1 MKRRLLASLLTLVM
15 MLNLLP
21 TVAWA
26 RNDEGID
33 ADSVEMYSS
42 DDVVTS
48 GPITLWTGKE
58 GQITVPEENEVRS
71 SNADIVSVEQDG
83 TAVTLTGGSKEG
95 RAEATAG
102 ESTWVVYNY
111 ASEAEYN
118 YLYSLFHEKR
128 ISVMGDSIST
138 IKDKIPSGNALYY
151 DNTTGKEM
159 TFERNYWGDIITRF
173 GAAEGIDEAWS
184 GSTIGSKAAS
194 MASKDRINKLD
205 DNGTPDVIL
214 YYGGSN
220 PDSSVG
226 TFDPDADYAKTVDWA
241 QSYSDTA
248 SAYAASLQR
257 MKATYPGAEIIAIIP
272 YYEQNNI
279 PKQAEVIEQIAKHYD
294 ITTIDLRELRKQEGI
309 SPNNALHPNMDGH
322 SQIAAYI
329 CQQLYE
335 QQAVTPNEKTVTYNA
350 NGGSFKN
357 GSDPIKQSVTAELPK
372 ATRAGYAFV
381 GWFDQAAGGN
391 KIASALDTAIPSD
404 KQDSFSGTTLYAHW
418 THTFTWNFNS
428 DMNAVDADGN
438 VIITVSDKH
447 GSTTLNDD
455 NTVKFNDYQGKL
467 STPFT
472 LDPTQN
478 WRVEWK
484 EKNQAK
490 ENMLFSSTATRE
502 KGMTYIFLYEPS
514 IYMGTYDVTNNKTDY
529 INFGGPAYQKEPTSN
544 EYSVVKLENNYDKAT
559 ETSLVTLSVDGEQVF
574 AKLNTQG
581 RYGSHGSSLTASD
594 YEQYALEKLNFT
606 FNYLGGCNLNTGAGE
621 GKENWLLRNT
631 FEYIKVTLGDDHTHT
646 YGMTYS
652 SDSTGHWKT
661 CTECGANGEFSKHTG
676 GTATCTAK
684 AVCETC
690 DQPYGELGAHKLT
703 KTDAKA
709 ASCTEAGNEAYWT
722 CSGCGKY
729 FSDEKGENAIADLA
743 AWKTGD
749 GKINATGHNY
759 GDITY
764 TWSDGN
770 TSCTAKKVCSVC
782 KDEVTETVGTTSSAK
797 TPATCTTKG
806 TKTYTATFSAPNGF
820 VTQTKDVDIAATGHD
835 WSNKDGIC
843 AVCHT
848 KCDRV
853 HKPGTT
859 CSVCHKYTSYPYVP
873 GAPTYPASAPAV
885 PNGTVT
891 VSPANASKGANVTV
905 TVKPNEGYVLETLTV
920 TDKNGDE
927 LKLTDKGNG
936 KYTFTM
942 PGSKVEVKATFME
955 DNSVFNFFYDV
966 PNDAFFYEAVKW
978 AVKSG
983 VTNGLTDTM
992 FGPYESCTRTQIVT
1006 FLWRATGSPE
1016 PKTASS
1022 FTDVPASAYYAK
1034 AVAWAIEN
1042 GITNGMTETTF
1053 APNATCTRGQSVTF
1067 LYRALK
1073 GTASGSTNFTDV
1085 KSDAFY
1091 TDAIN
1096 WAVAN
1101 NVTNGTSNT
1110 TFSPNADCT
1119 RAEIVT
1125 FLYRAYQGK

>member
-15 MLNLLP
+15 MLSLLP

-48 GPITLWTGKE
+48 GPMTIWTDKIV
-58 GQITVPEENEVRS
+58 QITVPEGDTVRS
-71 SNADIVSVEQDG
+71 SNEAIVSVTQDG
-83 TAVTLTGGSKEG
+83 TLTGGSKEG
-95 RAEATAG
+95 RAEVTAG

-118 YLYSLFHEKR
+118 YLYSLFHGKT

-159 TFERNYWGDIITRF
+159 TFERNYWGAIITRF

-226 TFDPDADYAKTVDWA
+226 TFDPDADYAKAVDWA

-257 MKATYPGAEIIAIIP
+257 MKEIYPDAEIIAIIP

-294 ITTIDLRELRKQEGI
+294 ITTIDLRELRNQEGI

-335 QQAVTPNEKTVTYNA
+335 QRAVTPDEKTVTYDA

-391 KIASALDTAIPSD
+391 KIASALDTAIPSGM
-404 KQDSFSGTTLYAHW
+404 QDNLNGTTLYAHW

-428 DMNAVDADGN
+428 DMNAVDEDGN
-438 VIITVSDKH
+438 VIITVSAEH

-606 FNYLGGCNLNTGAGE
+606 FNYLGGNRDGGDTPAWKLS
-621 GKENWLLRNT
+621 NT
-631 FEYIKVTLGDDHTHT
+631 FDYIKVTLGDDHTHT
-646 YGMTYS
+646 YGTTYS

-709 ASCTEAGNEAYWT
+709 ATCTEAGNEAYWT

-729 FSDEKGENAIADLA
+729 FSDENGINEIEKDSWVL
-743 AWKTGD
+743 KTL
-749 GKINATGHNY
+749 GH
-759 GDITY
+759 DMTK
-764 TWSDGN
+764 TD
-770 TSCTAKKVCSVC
+770 AK
-782 KDEVTETVGTTSSAK
+782 A
-797 TPATCTTKG
+797 ATCTEDGNNEYYTCSRCGGVFKDEAG
-806 TKTYTATFSAPNGF
+806 TQATTVEAEML
-820 VTQTKDVDIAATGHD
+820 KKLGHD

-873 GAPTYPASAPAV
+873 GAPTYPATAPAA

-891 VSPANASKGANVTV
+891 ISPANASKGANVTV
-905 TVKPNEGYVLETLTV
+905 TVKPNDGYVLETLTV

-983 VTNGLTDTM
+983 VTNGLSDTM
-992 FGPYESCTRTQIVT
+992 FGPYESCTRAQIVT
-1006 FLWRATGSPE
+1006 FLWRAAGSPE
-1016 PKTASS
+1016 PKATTSAM
-1022 FTDVPASAYYAK
+1022 TDLNPNAYYYK
-1034 AVAWAIEN
+1034 AVLWAIEN
-1042 GITNGMTETTF
+1042 GITDGMTETTF
-1053 APNATCTRGQSVTF
+1053 APDATCTRGQSVTF
-1067 LYRALK
+1067 LYRALGK
-1073 GTASGSTNFTDV
+1073 KVESSASFTDV

-1091 TDAIN
+1091 ADAIN

>member
-15 MLNLLP
+15 MLSLLP

-33 ADSVEMYSS
+33 ADSVEN
-42 DDVVTS
+42 DVVTS
-48 GPITLWTGKE
+48 GPITIWTGKIV
-58 GQITVPEENEVRS
+58 QITVPEGDAVSS
-71 SNADIVSVEQDG
+71 SNTDIVSVEKNG

-95 RAEATAG
+95 RAEVTAG

-111 ASEAEYN
+111 ASEAEHN
-118 YLYSLFHEKR
+118 YLYSLFHGKT

-220 PDSSVG
+220 PDGSVG

-257 MKATYPGAEIIAIIP
+257 MKVTYPGAEIIAIIP

-294 ITTIDLRELRKQEGI
+294 ITTIDLRELRNQEDI
-309 SPNNALHPNMDGH
+309 SPKNALHPNMDGH

-335 QQAVTPNEKTVTYNA
+335 QQAVTPNEKTVTYDA

-357 GSDPIKQSVTAELPK
+357 GSDPIKQSVTAKLPK

-381 GWFDQAAGGN
+381 GWFDRAAGGN
-391 KIASALDTAIPSD
+391 KIASALDTVIPSGM
-404 KQDSFSGTTLYAHW
+404 QDDLNGTTLYAHW

-478 WRVEWK
+478 WCVEWK

-606 FNYLGGCNLNTGAGE
+606 FNYLGGCNLNTGAGV

-646 YGMTYS
+646 YGTTYS

-709 ASCTEAGNEAYWT
+709 ATCTEAGNEAYWT

-729 FSDEKGENAIADLA
+729 FSNENGTNEIEKDSWVL
-743 AWKTGD
+743 KTL
-749 GKINATGHNY
+749 GH
-759 GDITY
+759 DMTK
-764 TWSDGN
+764 TD
-770 TSCTAKKVCSVC
+770 AK
-782 KDEVTETVGTTSSAK
+782 E
-797 TPATCTTKG
+797 ATCTEDGNNEYYTCSRCGGVFKDEAG
-806 TKTYTATFSAPNGF
+806 TQATTVEAE
-820 VTQTKDVDIAATGHD
+820 TLKKLGHD
-835 WSNKDGIC
+835 WSNKNGIC
-843 AVCHT
+843 ARCDA
-848 KCDRV
+848 KCTET
-853 HKPGTT
+853 HKPGMT

-873 GAPTYPASAPAV
+873 GAPTYPATAPAV
-885 PNGTVT
+885 PNGTVA

-905 TVKPNEGYVLETLTV
+905 TVKPNEGYELGSLAVK
-920 TDKNGDE
+920 DASGD
-927 LKLTDKGNG
+927 LLPLADLGNG
-936 KYTFTM
+936 KYSFVM
-942 PGSKVEVKATFME
+942 PDGKVSVEAEFVKTAATSFA
-955 DNSVFNFFYDV
+955 DV
-966 PNDAFFYEAVKW
+966 PANAYFADAVKW
-978 AVKSG
+978 AVDKD

-1006 FLWRATGSPE
+1006 FLWRAAGSPE
-1016 PKTASS
+1016 PRTASS

>member
-15 MLNLLP
+15 VLSLLP

-95 RAEATAG
+95 RAEVTAG

-118 YLYSLFHEKR
+118 YLYSLFHEKT

-257 MKATYPGAEIIAIIP
+257 MKVTYPGAEIIAIIP

-279 PKQAEVIEQIAKHYD
+279 PKQAEVIELIAKHYD
-294 ITTIDLRELRKQEGI
+294 ITTIDLRELRKQEDI
-309 SPNNALHPNMDGH
+309 SPKNELHPNMDGH

-381 GWFDQAAGGN
+381 GWFDRAAGGN
-391 KIASALDTAIPSD
+391 KIASALDTAIPSGM
-404 KQDSFSGTTLYAHW
+404 QDDLNGTTLYAHW

-428 DMNAVDADGN
+428 DMNAIDADGN

-514 IYMGTYDVTNNKTDY
+514 IYMGTYNDTTGGTKY
-529 INFGGPAYQKEPTSN
+529 INFGGPAYQKDPTSN

-606 FNYLGGCNLNTGAGE
+606 FNYLGGCNLNTGAGV

-646 YGMTYS
+646 YGTTYS

-709 ASCTEAGNEAYWT
+709 ATCTEAGNEAYWT

-729 FSDEKGENAIADLA
+729 FSDENGTNEIEKDSWVL
-743 AWKTGD
+743 KTL
-749 GKINATGHNY
+749 GH
-759 GDITY
+759 DMTK
-764 TWSDGN
+764 TD
-770 TSCTAKKVCSVC
+770 AK
-782 KDEVTETVGTTSSAK
+782 A
-797 TPATCTTKG
+797 ATCTEDGNNEYYTCSRCGGVFKDEAG
-806 TKTYTATFSAPNGF
+806 TQATTVEAE
-820 VTQTKDVDIAATGHD
+820 TLKKLGHD

-873 GAPTYPASAPAV
+873 GAPTYPATAPAA
-885 PNGTVT
+885 PNGTVA

-905 TVKPNEGYVLETLTV
+905 TVKPNEGYELGSLAVK
-920 TDKNGDE
+920 DASGD
-927 LKLTDKGNG
+927 LLPLADLGNG
-936 KYTFTM
+936 KFGFVM
-942 PGSKVEVKATFME
+942 PASKVSVEAEFVKTAATSFA
-955 DNSVFNFFYDV
+955 DV
-966 PNDAFFYEAVKW
+966 PANAYFADAVKW
-978 AVKSG
+978 AVDKG
-983 VTNGLTDTM
+983 ITNGLSDTM
-992 FGPYESCTRTQIVT
+992 FGPYESCTRAQIVT
-1006 FLWRATGSPE
+1006 FLWRAAGSPE
-1016 PKTASS
+1016 PKTMSS
-1022 FTDVPASAYYAK
+1022 FTDVPASTYYAK

-1042 GITNGMTETTF
+1042 GIMNGMTETTF

-1067 LYRALK
+1067 LHRALK
-1073 GTASGSTNFTDV
+1073 GTASGSANFTDV
-1085 KSDAFY
+1085 KSDTFY
-1091 TDAIN
+1091 ADAIN

>member
-1 MKRRLLASLLTLVM
+1 
-15 MLNLLP
+15 MLSLLP

-71 SNADIVSVEQDG
+71 SNADIVSVEKNG

-95 RAEATAG
+95 RAEVTAG

-118 YLYSLFHEKR
+118 YLYSLFHGKT

-159 TFERNYWGDIITRF
+159 TFERNYWGDVITRF

-257 MKATYPGAEIIAIIP
+257 MKVTYPGAEIIAIIP

-294 ITTIDLRELRKQEGI
+294 ITTIDLRELRNQEDI
-309 SPNNALHPNMDGH
+309 SPKNALHPNMDGH

-335 QQAVTPNEKTVTYNA
+335 QQAVTPNEKTVTYDA

-357 GSDPIKQSVTAELPK
+357 GSDPIKQSVTAKLPK

-391 KIASALDTAIPSD
+391 KVASALDTAIPSGM
-404 KQDSFSGTTLYAHW
+404 QDNLNGTTLYAHW
-418 THTFTWNFNS
+418 TRSFTWDFDNNL
-428 DMNAVDADGN
+428 DAVDADGN
-438 VIITVSDKH
+438 VIITVSAEH

-514 IYMGTYDVTNNKTDY
+514 IYMGTYNDTTGGTKY
-529 INFGGPAYQKEPTSN
+529 INFGGPAYQKDPTSN

-606 FNYLGGCNLNTGAGE
+606 FNYLGGCNLNTGAGV

-646 YGMTYS
+646 YGTTYS

-709 ASCTEAGNEAYWT
+709 ATCTEVGNEAYWT

-729 FSDEKGENAIADLA
+729 FSDENGTNEIEKDSWVL
-743 AWKTGD
+743 KTL
-749 GKINATGHNY
+749 GH
-759 GDITY
+759 DRTK
-764 TWSDGN
+764 TD
-770 TSCTAKKVCSVC
+770 AK
-782 KDEVTETVGTTSSAK
+782 E
-797 TPATCTTKG
+797 ATCTEDGNNEYYTCSRCGGVFKDEAG
-806 TKTYTATFSAPNGF
+806 TQATTVEAE
-820 VTQTKDVDIAATGHD
+820 TLKKLGHD
-835 WSNKDGIC
+835 WSNKNGIC
-843 AVCHT
+843 ARCYA
-848 KCDRV
+848 KCTET

-891 VSPANASKGANVTV
+891 VSPADASKGANVTV
-905 TVKPNEGYVLETLTV
+905 TVKPNEGYELGSLAVK
-920 TDKNGDE
+920 DASGD
-927 LKLTDKGNG
+927 LLPLADLGNG
-936 KYTFTM
+936 KYSFVM
-942 PGSKVEVKATFME
+942 PDGKVSVEAEFVKTAATSFA
-955 DNSVFNFFYDV
+955 DV
-966 PNDAFFYEAVKW
+966 PANAYFADAVKW
-978 AVKSG
+978 AVDK
-983 VTNGLTDTM
+983 
-992 FGPYESCTRTQIVT
+992 
-1006 FLWRATGSPE
+1006 
-1016 PKTASS
+1016 
-1022 FTDVPASAYYAK
+1022 
-1034 AVAWAIEN
+1034 

-1053 APNATCTRGQSVTF
+1053 ALNATCTRGQSVTF
-1067 LYRALK
+1067 LHRALK
-1073 GTASGSTNFTDV
+1073 GTASGSANFTDV

-1091 TDAIN
+1091 ADAIN

>member
-48 GPITLWTGKE
+48 GPITIWTDKIVK
-58 GQITVPEENEVRS
+58 ITVPEGDAVRS
-71 SNADIVSVEQDG
+71 SNEAIVSVTQDG
-83 TAVTLTGGSKEG
+83 TLTGGRKEG
-95 RAEATAG
+95 RAEVTAG

-118 YLYSLFHEKR
+118 YLYSLFHGKT

-159 TFERNYWGDIITRF
+159 TFERNYWGDVITRF

-257 MKATYPGAEIIAIIP
+257 MKVTYPGAEIIAIIP

-294 ITTIDLRELRKQEGI
+294 ITTIDLRELRKQEDI
-309 SPNNALHPNMDGH
+309 SPKNELHPNMDGH

-381 GWFDQAAGGN
+381 GWFDRAAGGN
-391 KIASALDTAIPSD
+391 KIASALDTAIPSGM
-404 KQDSFSGTTLYAHW
+404 QDNLNGTTLYAHW

-438 VIITVSDKH
+438 VIITVSAEH

-606 FNYLGGCNLNTGAGE
+606 FNYLGGCNLNTGAGV

-646 YGMTYS
+646 YGTTYS

-709 ASCTEAGNEAYWT
+709 ATCTEAGNEAYWT

-729 FSDEKGENAIADLA
+729 FSDENGINEIEKDSWVL
-743 AWKTGD
+743 KTL
-749 GKINATGHNY
+749 GH
-759 GDITY
+759 DMTK
-764 TWSDGN
+764 TD
-770 TSCTAKKVCSVC
+770 AK
-782 KDEVTETVGTTSSAK
+782 A
-797 TPATCTTKG
+797 ATCTEDGNNEYYTCSRCGGVFKDEAG
-806 TKTYTATFSAPNGF
+806 TQATTVEAE
-820 VTQTKDVDIAATGHD
+820 TLKKLGHD
-835 WSNKDGIC
+835 WSNKNGIC
-843 AVCHT
+843 ARCDA
-848 KCDRV
+848 KCTET

-873 GAPTYPASAPAV
+873 GAPTYPATAPAV

-905 TVKPNEGYVLETLTV
+905 TVKPNEGYELGSLAVK
-920 TDKNGDE
+920 DASGD
-927 LKLTDKGNG
+927 LLPLADLGNG
-936 KYTFTM
+936 KYSFVM
-942 PGSKVEVKATFME
+942 PDGKVSVEAEFVKTAATSFA
-955 DNSVFNFFYDV
+955 DV
-966 PNDAFFYEAVKW
+966 PANAYFADAVKW
-978 AVKSG
+978 AVDKG
-983 VTNGLTDTM
+983 VTNGLSDTM
-992 FGPYESCTRTQIVT
+992 FGPYESCTRAQIVT
-1006 FLWRATGSPE
+1006 FLWRAAGSPE
-1016 PKTASS
+1016 PKTMSS
-1022 FTDVPASAYYAK
+1022 FTDVPASTYYAK

-1053 APNATCTRGQSVTF
+1053 APDATCTRGQIVTF

-1085 KSDAFY
+1085 KSDTFY
-1091 TDAIN
+1091 ADAIN

-1110 TFSPNADCT
+1110 MFSPNADCT

>member
-1 MKRRLLASLLTLVM
+1 MKRRLLASLLTLVI

-48 GPITLWTGKE
+48 GPITIWTGKIVK
-58 GQITVPEENEVRS
+58 ITVPEGDAVRS
-71 SNADIVSVEQDG
+71 SNEAIVSVTQDG
-83 TAVTLTGGSKEG
+83 TLTGGRKEG
-95 RAEATAG
+95 RAEVIVG
-102 ESTWVVYNY
+102 NSTWVVYNY

-118 YLYSLFHEKR
+118 YLYSLFHGKT

-173 GAAEGIDEAWS
+173 GATEGIDEAWS

-257 MKATYPGAEIIAIIP
+257 MKETYPDAEIIAIIP

-294 ITTIDLRELRKQEGI
+294 ITTIDLRELRKQEDI
-309 SPNNALHPNMDGH
+309 SPKNELHPNMDGH

-335 QQAVTPNEKTVTYNA
+335 QQAVTPNEKTVTYDA

-381 GWFDQAAGGN
+381 GWFDRAAGGN
-391 KIASALDTAIPSD
+391 KIASALDTAIPSGM
-404 KQDSFSGTTLYAHW
+404 QDDLNATTLYAHW
-418 THTFTWNFNS
+418 TRSFTWDFDNNL
-428 DMNAVDADGN
+428 DAVDADGN
-438 VIITVSDKH
+438 VIITVSAEH

-514 IYMGTYDVTNNKTDY
+514 IYMDTYDVTNSKTDY

-606 FNYLGGCNLNTGAGE
+606 FNYLGGNRDGGDTPAWKLS
-621 GKENWLLRNT
+621 NT
-631 FEYIKVTLGDDHTHT
+631 FDYIKVTLGDDHTHT
-646 YGMTYS
+646 YGTTYS

-690 DQPYGELGAHKLT
+690 DQSYGELGAHKLT

-709 ASCTEAGNEAYWT
+709 ATCTEAGNEAYWT

-729 FSDEKGENAIADLA
+729 FSDENGTNEIEKDSWVL
-743 AWKTGD
+743 KTL
-749 GKINATGHNY
+749 GH
-759 GDITY
+759 DMTK
-764 TWSDGN
+764 TD
-770 TSCTAKKVCSVC
+770 AK
-782 KDEVTETVGTTSSAK
+782 E
-797 TPATCTTKG
+797 ATCTEDGNNEYYTCSRCGGVFKDEAG
-806 TKTYTATFSAPNGF
+806 TQATT
-820 VTQTKDVDIAATGHD
+820 VEVETLKKLGHD
-835 WSNKDGIC
+835 WSNKNGIC
-843 AVCHT
+843 ARCDA
-848 KCDRV
+848 KCTET

-983 VTNGLTDTM
+983 VTNGLSDTM
-992 FGPYESCTRTQIVT
+992 FGPYESCTRAQIVT
-1006 FLWRATGSPE
+1006 FLWRAAGSPE

-1022 FTDVPASAYYAK
+1022 FADVPASAYYAK
-1034 AVAWAIEN
+1034 AVAWAVEN

-1053 APNATCTRGQSVTF
+1053 APDATCTRGQSVTF

-1085 KSDAFY
+1085 ASDAFY
-1091 TDAIN
+1091 ADAIN

-1101 NVTNGTSNT
+1101 NVTNGTSAT

>member
-1 MKRRLLASLLTLVM
+1 MKRRLLAGVLTLVM
-15 MLNLLP
+15 MLSLLP

-33 ADSVEMYSS
+33 ADSVEN
-42 DDVVTS
+42 DVVTS
-48 GPITLWTGKE
+48 GPITIWTGKIV
-58 GQITVPEENEVRS
+58 QITVPEGDAVSS
-71 SNADIVSVEQDG
+71 SNTDIVSVEKNG
-83 TAVTLTGGSKEG
+83 TAVTLTGGSKEE
-95 RAEATAG
+95 RAEVTAG

-111 ASEAEYN
+111 ASEAEHN
-118 YLYSLFHEKR
+118 YLYSLFHGKT

-159 TFERNYWGDIITRF
+159 TFERNYWGDVITRF

-241 QSYSDTA
+241 KSYSDTA

-257 MKATYPGAEIIAIIP
+257 MKETYPDAEIIAMIP

-294 ITTIDLRELRKQEGI
+294 ITTIDLRELRNQEGI

-335 QQAVTPNEKTVTYNA
+335 QRAVTPDEKTVTYDA

-391 KIASALDTAIPSD
+391 KIASALDTAIPSGMRD
-404 KQDSFSGTTLYAHW
+404 NLNGTTLYAHW

-559 ETSLVTLSVDGEQVF
+559 ETSLVTLSVDGKQVF

-606 FNYLGGCNLNTGAGE
+606 FNYLGGCNLNTGAGV

-631 FEYIKVTLGDDHTHT
+631 FDYIKVTLGDDHTHT
-646 YGMTYS
+646 YGTTYS

-709 ASCTEAGNEAYWT
+709 ATCTEAGNEAYWT

-729 FSDEKGENAIADLA
+729 FSDENGTNKIEKDSWVL
-743 AWKTGD
+743 KTL
-749 GKINATGHNY
+749 GH
-759 GDITY
+759 DMTK
-764 TWSDGN
+764 TD
-770 TSCTAKKVCSVC
+770 AK
-782 KDEVTETVGTTSSAK
+782 E
-797 TPATCTTKG
+797 ATCTEDGNNEYYTCSRCGGVFKDEAG
-806 TKTYTATFSAPNGF
+806 TQATTVEAE
-820 VTQTKDVDIAATGHD
+820 TLKKLGHD
-835 WSNKDGIC
+835 WSNKNGIC
-843 AVCHT
+843 ARCDA
-848 KCDRV
+848 KCTET

-873 GAPTYPASAPAV
+873 SASTTYPATAPAA
-885 PNGTVT
+885 PNGTVA

-905 TVKPNEGYVLETLTV
+905 TVKPNEGYELGSLAVK
-920 TDKNGDE
+920 DASGD
-927 LKLTDKGNG
+927 LLPLADLGNG
-936 KYTFTM
+936 KYSFVM
-942 PGSKVEVKATFME
+942 PDGKVSVEAEFVKTAATSFA
-955 DNSVFNFFYDV
+955 DV
-966 PNDAFFYEAVKW
+966 PANAYFADAVKW
-978 AVKSG
+978 AVDKG
-983 VTNGLTDTM
+983 ITNGLSDTM
-992 FGPYESCTRTQIVT
+992 FGPYASCTRAQIVT
-1006 FLWRATGSPE
+1006 FLWRAAGSPE
-1016 PKTASS
+1016 PKTVSS

-1042 GITNGMTETTF
+1042 GITNGMTETTL
-1053 APNATCTRGQSVTF
+1053 APDATCTRGQSVTF

-1073 GTASGSTNFTDV
+1073 GSASGSTNFTDV

-1091 TDAIN
+1091 ADAIN

-1110 TFSPNADCT
+1110 MFSPNADCT

>member
-15 MLNLLP
+15 MLSLLP

-48 GPITLWTGKE
+48 GPMTIWTDKIV
-58 GQITVPEENEVRS
+58 QITVPEGDTVRS
-71 SNADIVSVEQDG
+71 SNEAIVSVTQDG
-83 TAVTLTGGSKEG
+83 TLTGGSKEG
-95 RAEATAG
+95 RAEVTAG

-118 YLYSLFHEKR
+118 YLYSLFHGKT

-159 TFERNYWGDIITRF
+159 TFERNYWGAIITRF

-226 TFDPDADYAKTVDWA
+226 TFDPDADYAKAVDWA

-257 MKATYPGAEIIAIIP
+257 MKEIYPDAEIIAIIP

-294 ITTIDLRELRKQEGI
+294 ITTIDLRELRNQEGI

-335 QQAVTPNEKTVTYNA
+335 QRAVTPDEKTVTYDA

-391 KIASALDTAIPSD
+391 KIASALDTAIPSGM
-404 KQDSFSGTTLYAHW
+404 QDNLNGTTLYAHW

-428 DMNAVDADGN
+428 DMNAVDEDGN
-438 VIITVSDKH
+438 VIITVSAEH

-606 FNYLGGCNLNTGAGE
+606 FNYLGGNRDGGDTPAWKLS
-621 GKENWLLRNT
+621 NT
-631 FEYIKVTLGDDHTHT
+631 FDYIKVTLGDDHTHT
-646 YGMTYS
+646 YGTTYS

-709 ASCTEAGNEAYWT
+709 ATCTEAGNEAYWT

-729 FSDEKGENAIADLA
+729 FSDENGINEIEKDSWVL
-743 AWKTGD
+743 KTL
-749 GKINATGHNY
+749 GH
-759 GDITY
+759 DMTK
-764 TWSDGN
+764 TD
-770 TSCTAKKVCSVC
+770 AK
-782 KDEVTETVGTTSSAK
+782 A
-797 TPATCTTKG
+797 ATCTEDGNNEYYTCSRCGGVFKDEAG
-806 TKTYTATFSAPNGF
+806 TQATTVEAE
-820 VTQTKDVDIAATGHD
+820 TLKKLGHD

-873 GAPTYPASAPAV
+873 GAPTYPATAPAA

-891 VSPANASKGANVTV
+891 ISPANASKGANVTV
-905 TVKPNEGYVLETLTV
+905 TVKPNDGYVLETLTV

-983 VTNGLTDTM
+983 VTNGLSDTM
-992 FGPYESCTRTQIVT
+992 FGPYESCTRAQIVT
-1006 FLWRATGSPE
+1006 FLWRAAGSPE
-1016 PKTASS
+1016 PKATTSAM
-1022 FTDVPASAYYAK
+1022 TDLNPNAYYYK
-1034 AVAWAIEN
+1034 AVLWAIEN
-1042 GITNGMTETTF
+1042 GITDGMTETTF
-1053 APNATCTRGQSVTF
+1053 APDATCTRGQSVTF
-1067 LYRALK
+1067 LHRALK
-1073 GTASGSTNFTDV
+1073 GTASGSANFTDV

-1091 TDAIN
+1091 ADAIN

>member
-15 MLNLLP
+15 MLSLLP

-48 GPITLWTGKE
+48 GPMTIWTDKIV
-58 GQITVPEENEVRS
+58 QITVPEGDTVRS
-71 SNADIVSVEQDG
+71 SNEAIVSVTQDG
-83 TAVTLTGGSKEG
+83 TLTGGSKEG
-95 RAEATAG
+95 RAEVTAG

-118 YLYSLFHEKR
+118 YLYSLFHGKT

-159 TFERNYWGDIITRF
+159 TFERNYWGAIITRF

-226 TFDPDADYAKTVDWA
+226 TFDPDADYAKAVDWA

-257 MKATYPGAEIIAIIP
+257 MKEIYPDAEIIAIIP

-294 ITTIDLRELRKQEGI
+294 ITTIDLRELRNQEGI

-335 QQAVTPNEKTVTYNA
+335 QRAVTPDEKTVTYDA

-391 KIASALDTAIPSD
+391 KIASALDTAIPSGM
-404 KQDSFSGTTLYAHW
+404 QDNLNGTTLYAHW

-428 DMNAVDADGN
+428 DMNAVDEDGN
-438 VIITVSDKH
+438 VIITVSAEH

-606 FNYLGGCNLNTGAGE
+606 FNYLGGNRDGGDTPAWKLS
-621 GKENWLLRNT
+621 NT
-631 FEYIKVTLGDDHTHT
+631 FDYIKVTLGDDHTHT
-646 YGMTYS
+646 YGTTYS

-709 ASCTEAGNEAYWT
+709 ATCTEAGNEAYWT

-729 FSDEKGENAIADLA
+729 FSDENGTNKIEKDSWVL
-743 AWKTGD
+743 KTL
-749 GKINATGHNY
+749 GH
-759 GDITY
+759 DMTK
-764 TWSDGN
+764 TD
-770 TSCTAKKVCSVC
+770 AK
-782 KDEVTETVGTTSSAK
+782 E
-797 TPATCTTKG
+797 ATCTEDGNNEYYTCSRCGGVFKDEAG
-806 TKTYTATFSAPNGF
+806 TQATTVEAE
-820 VTQTKDVDIAATGHD
+820 TLKKLGHD
-835 WSNKDGIC
+835 WSNKNGIC
-843 AVCHT
+843 ARCDA
-848 KCDRV
+848 KCTET

-873 GAPTYPASAPAV
+873 GAPTYPATAPAV

-905 TVKPNEGYVLETLTV
+905 TVKPNEGYELGNLAVK
-920 TDKNGDE
+920 DASGD
-927 LKLTDKGNG
+927 LLPLADLGNG

-955 DNSVFNFFYDV
+955 DNSVLNFFYDV

-983 VTNGLTDTM
+983 VTNGLSDTM
-992 FGPYESCTRTQIVT
+992 FGPYESCTRAQIVT
-1006 FLWRATGSPE
+1006 FLWRAAGSPE

-1022 FTDVPASAYYAK
+1022 FTDVSASAYYAK

-1091 TDAIN
+1091 ADAIN

>member
-1 MKRRLLASLLTLVM
+1 MVLS
-15 MLNLLP
+15 LLP

-58 GQITVPEENEVRS
+58 GQITVPEESEVRS
-71 SNADIVSVEQDG
+71 SNTDIVSVEQDG
-83 TAVTLTGGSKEG
+83 TAVTLTGGRKEG
-95 RAEATAG
+95 RAEVTAG
-102 ESTWVVYNY
+102 ESAWVVYNY

-118 YLYSLFHEKR
+118 YLSSLFHGKT

-173 GAAEGIDEAWS
+173 GAVEGIDEAWS

-241 QSYSDTA
+241 KSYSDTA

-257 MKATYPGAEIIAIIP
+257 MKATYPDAEIIAIIP

-294 ITTIDLRELRKQEGI
+294 ITTIDLWELRNQEGI

-335 QQAVTPNEKTVTYNA
+335 QQAVTPDEKTVTYNA

-357 GSDPIKQSVTAELPK
+357 GSDPIKQSVTAKLPK

-381 GWFDQAAGGN
+381 GWFDRAAGGN
-391 KIASALDTAIPSD
+391 KIASALDTAIPSGMRD
-404 KQDSFSGTTLYAHW
+404 NLNGTTLYAHW

-428 DMNAVDADGN
+428 DMNAIDADGN
-438 VIITVSDKH
+438 VIITVSAEH

-514 IYMGTYDVTNNKTDY
+514 IYMGTYNDTTGGTKY
-529 INFGGPAYQKEPTSN
+529 INFGGPAYQKDPTSN

-606 FNYLGGCNLNTGAGE
+606 FNYLGGCNLNTGAGV

-646 YGMTYS
+646 YGTTYS

-709 ASCTEAGNEAYWT
+709 ATCTEAGNEAYWT

-729 FSDEKGENAIADLA
+729 FSDENGTNEIEKDSWVL
-743 AWKTGD
+743 KTL
-749 GKINATGHNY
+749 GH
-759 GDITY
+759 DMTK
-764 TWSDGN
+764 TD
-770 TSCTAKKVCSVC
+770 AK
-782 KDEVTETVGTTSSAK
+782 E
-797 TPATCTTKG
+797 ATCTEDGNNEYYTCSRCGGVFKDEAG
-806 TKTYTATFSAPNGF
+806 TQATTVEAE
-820 VTQTKDVDIAATGHD
+820 TLKKLGHD

-873 GAPTYPASAPAV
+873 GAPTYPATAPAA
-885 PNGTVT
+885 PNGTVA

-905 TVKPNEGYVLETLTV
+905 TVKPNEGYELGSLAVK
-920 TDKNGDE
+920 DASGD
-927 LKLTDKGNG
+927 LLPLADLGNG
-936 KYTFTM
+936 KFGFVM
-942 PGSKVEVKATFME
+942 PASKVSVEAEFVKTAATSFA
-955 DNSVFNFFYDV
+955 DV
-966 PNDAFFYEAVKW
+966 PANAYFADAVKW
-978 AVKSG
+978 AVDKG
-983 VTNGLTDTM
+983 ITNGLSDTM

-1006 FLWRATGSPE
+1006 FLWRAAGSPE

-1073 GTASGSTNFTDV
+1073 GTASGSANFTDV
-1085 KSDAFY
+1085 KSDTFY
-1091 TDAIN
+1091 ADAIN

>member
-15 MLNLLP
+15 MLSLLP

-48 GPITLWTGKE
+48 GPMTIWTDKIV
-58 GQITVPEENEVRS
+58 QITVPEGDTVRS
-71 SNADIVSVEQDG
+71 SNEAIVSVTQDG
-83 TAVTLTGGSKEG
+83 TLTGGSKEG
-95 RAEATAG
+95 RAEVTAG

-118 YLYSLFHEKR
+118 YLYSLFHGKT

-159 TFERNYWGDIITRF
+159 TFERNYWGAIITRF

-226 TFDPDADYAKTVDWA
+226 TFDPDADYAKAVDWA

-257 MKATYPGAEIIAIIP
+257 MKEIYPDAEIIAIIP

-294 ITTIDLRELRKQEGI
+294 ITTIDLRELRNQEGI

-335 QQAVTPNEKTVTYNA
+335 QRAVTPDEKTVTYDA

-391 KIASALDTAIPSD
+391 KIASALDTAIPSGM
-404 KQDSFSGTTLYAHW
+404 QDNLNGTTLHAHW

-428 DMNAVDADGN
+428 DMNAVDEDGN
-438 VIITVSDKH
+438 VIITVSAEH

-606 FNYLGGCNLNTGAGE
+606 FNYLGGNRDGGDTPAWKLS
-621 GKENWLLRNT
+621 NT
-631 FEYIKVTLGDDHTHT
+631 FDYIKVTLGDDHTHT
-646 YGMTYS
+646 YGTTYS

-709 ASCTEAGNEAYWT
+709 ATCTEAGNEAYWT

-729 FSDEKGENAIADLA
+729 FSDENGINEIEKDSWVL
-743 AWKTGD
+743 KTL
-749 GKINATGHNY
+749 GH
-759 GDITY
+759 DMTK
-764 TWSDGN
+764 TD
-770 TSCTAKKVCSVC
+770 AK
-782 KDEVTETVGTTSSAK
+782 A
-797 TPATCTTKG
+797 ATCTEDGNNEYYTCSRCGGVFKDEAG
-806 TKTYTATFSAPNGF
+806 TQATTVEAE
-820 VTQTKDVDIAATGHD
+820 TLKKLGHD

-873 GAPTYPASAPAV
+873 GAPTYPATAPAA

-891 VSPANASKGANVTV
+891 ISPANASKGANVTV
-905 TVKPNEGYVLETLTV
+905 TVKPNDGYVLETLTV

-983 VTNGLTDTM
+983 VTNGLSDTM
-992 FGPYESCTRTQIVT
+992 FGPYESCTRAQIVT
-1006 FLWRATGSPE
+1006 FLWRAAGSPE
-1016 PKTASS
+1016 PKATTSAM
-1022 FTDVPASAYYAK
+1022 TDLNPNAYYYK
-1034 AVAWAIEN
+1034 AVLWAIEN
-1042 GITNGMTETTF
+1042 GITDGMTETTF
-1053 APNATCTRGQSVTF
+1053 APDATCTRGQSVTF
-1067 LYRALK
+1067 LYRALGK
-1073 GTASGSTNFTDV
+1073 KVESSASFTDV

-1091 TDAIN
+1091 ADAIN

>member
-1 MKRRLLASLLTLVM
+1 M
-15 MLNLLP
+15 
-21 TVAWA
+21 
-26 RNDEGID
+26 
-33 ADSVEMYSS
+33 
-42 DDVVTS
+42 TS

-58 GQITVPEENEVRS
+58 GQITVPEGDTVRS
-71 SNADIVSVEQDG
+71 SNTDIVSVEKNG

-95 RAEATAG
+95 RAEVTAG

-118 YLYSLFHEKR
+118 YLYALFHGKT

-159 TFERNYWGDIITRF
+159 TFERNYWGDIITRY

-226 TFDPDADYAKTVDWA
+226 AFDPDADYAKTVDWA
-241 QSYSDTA
+241 KSYSDTA

-257 MKATYPGAEIIAIIP
+257 MKETYPDAEIIAIIP

-294 ITTIDLRELRKQEGI
+294 ITTIDLRELRNQEGI

-335 QQAVTPNEKTVTYNA
+335 QQAVTPNEKTVTYDA

-357 GSDPIKQSVTAELPK
+357 GSDPIKQSVTAKLPK

-391 KIASALDTAIPSD
+391 KVASALDTAIPSGM
-404 KQDSFSGTTLYAHW
+404 QDNLNGTTLYAHW

-438 VIITVSDKH
+438 VIITVSAEH

-478 WRVEWK
+478 WCVEWK
-484 EKNQAK
+484 ERNQAK

-529 INFGGPAYQKEPTSN
+529 INFGGPVYQKEPTSN

-606 FNYLGGCNLNTGAGE
+606 FNYLGGNRDGGDTPAWKLS
-621 GKENWLLRNT
+621 NT
-631 FEYIKVTLGDDHTHT
+631 FDYIKVTLGDDHTHT
-646 YGMTYS
+646 YGTSYS

-709 ASCTEAGNEAYWT
+709 ATCTEAGNEAYWT

-729 FSDEKGENAIADLA
+729 FSNENGTNEIEKDSWVL
-743 AWKTGD
+743 KTL
-749 GKINATGHNY
+749 GH
-759 GDITY
+759 DMTK
-764 TWSDGN
+764 TD
-770 TSCTAKKVCSVC
+770 AK
-782 KDEVTETVGTTSSAK
+782 E
-797 TPATCTTKG
+797 ATCTEDGNNEYYTCSRCGGVFKDEAG
-806 TKTYTATFSAPNGF
+806 TQATTVVAE
-820 VTQTKDVDIAATGHD
+820 TLKKLGHD

-873 GAPTYPASAPAV
+873 GAPTYPATAPAA

-905 TVKPNEGYVLETLTV
+905 TVKPNEGYELGSLAVK
-920 TDKNGDE
+920 DASGD
-927 LKLTDKGNG
+927 LLPLADLGNG
-936 KYTFTM
+936 KYSFVM
-942 PGSKVEVKATFME
+942 PDGKVSVEAEFVKTAATSFA
-955 DNSVFNFFYDV
+955 DV
-966 PNDAFFYEAVKW
+966 PANAYFADAVKW
-978 AVKSG
+978 AVDKD
-983 VTNGLTDTM
+983 VTNGLSDTM

-1006 FLWRATGSPE
+1006 FLWRAAGSPE

-1022 FTDVPASAYYAK
+1022 FTDVPVSAYYAK

-1053 APNATCTRGQSVTF
+1053 APDATCTRGQIVTF

-1085 KSDAFY
+1085 KSDTFY
-1091 TDAIN
+1091 ADAIN

>member
-48 GPITLWTGKE
+48 GPITIWTDKIVK
-58 GQITVPEENEVRS
+58 ITVPEGDAVRS
-71 SNADIVSVEQDG
+71 SNEAIVSVTQDG
-83 TAVTLTGGSKEG
+83 TLTGGRKEG
-95 RAEATAG
+95 RAEVIVG
-102 ESTWVVYNY
+102 NSTWVVYNY

-118 YLYSLFHEKR
+118 YLYSLFHGKR

-138 IKDKIPSGNALYY
+138 IKDKTPDDNALYY
-151 DNTTGKEM
+151 DNTTSAKTM

-173 GAAEGIDEAWS
+173 GAVEGIDEAWS

-241 QSYSDTA
+241 KSYSDTA

-257 MKATYPGAEIIAIIP
+257 MKETYPDAEIIAIIP

-294 ITTIDLRELRKQEGI
+294 ITTIDLRELRNQEGI

-329 CQQLYE
+329 CQQLYA
-335 QQAVTPNEKTVTYNA
+335 QQAVTPNEKTVTYDA
-350 NGGSFKN
+350 NGGSFEN
-357 GSDPIKQSVTAELPK
+357 GSDPIKQSLTAELPK

-381 GWFDQAAGGN
+381 GWFNRAAGGN
-391 KIASALDTAIPSD
+391 KIASALDTAIPSGM
-404 KQDSFSGTTLYAHW
+404 QDNLNGTTLYAHW

-438 VIITVSDKH
+438 VIITVSAEH

-455 NTVKFNDYQGKL
+455 NTVKFNDYQGEL

-484 EKNQAK
+484 EKNQAT
-490 ENMLFSSTATRE
+490 ENMLFSSTAERA
-502 KGMTYIFLYEPS
+502 KGMTYIFLYQPS
-514 IYMGTYDVTNNKTDY
+514 IYMGTYNDTTGGTKY
-529 INFGGPAYQKEPTSN
+529 INFGGPAYQKTPTSD
-544 EYSVVKLENNYDKAT
+544 EYSVVKLENNYDNAT

-594 YEQYALEKLNFT
+594 YEKCALEKLGFT
-606 FNYLGGCNLNTGAGE
+606 FNYLGGNRDGGDTPAWKLS
-621 GKENWLLRNT
+621 NT
-631 FEYIKVTLGDDHTHT
+631 FDYIKVTLGDDHTHT
-646 YGMTYS
+646 YGTTYS

-703 KTDAKA
+703 KTEAKA
-709 ASCTEAGNEAYWT
+709 ATCMEAGNNEYWT
-722 CSGCGKY
+722 CKTCGKY

-749 GKINATGHNY
+749 DKINATGHNY

-782 KDEVTETVGTTSSAK
+782 KDEVTETVGTTSSVK

-806 TKTYTATFSAPNGF
+806 TTTYTAAFKDEDFSE
-820 VTQTKDVDIAATGHD
+820 QTKDVDIAATGHD

-859 CSVCHKYTSYPYVP
+859 CEVCGKYTRRPSTANSGNTVSVP
-873 GAPTYPASAPAV
+873 ST

-891 VSPANASKGANVTV
+891 VNPSTASKGETV
-905 TVKPNEGYVLETLTV
+905 TITTKPSEGYELGSIEVL
-920 TDKNGDE
+920 DKNGDA
-927 LKLTDKGNG
+927 LKLKDLGSG
-936 KYTFTM
+936 KFSFVM
-942 PGSKVEVKATFME
+942 PDGKVSVKTEFVKTAPTSF
-955 DNSVFNFFYDV
+955 VDV
-966 PNDAFFYEAVKW
+966 PANAYFADAVKW
-978 AVKSG
+978 AVDKG
-983 VTNGLTDTM
+983 ITNGLPDTM
-992 FGPYESCTRTQIVT
+992 FGPYASCPRAQIVT
-1006 FLWRATGSPE
+1006 FLWRAAGSPE
-1016 PKTASS
+1016 PKAMSS

-1034 AVAWAIEN
+1034 AVEWAVEN

-1053 APNATCTRGQSVTF
+1053 APDATCTRGQSVTF
-1067 LYRALK
+1067 LHRALGK
-1073 GTASGSTNFTDV
+1073 KVESSANFTDV

-1091 TDAIN
+1091 ADAVN
-1096 WAVAN
+1096 WAVASD
-1101 NVTNGTSNT
+1101 VTNGTSNT

>member
-15 MLNLLP
+15 MLSLLP

-33 ADSVEMYSS
+33 ADSVEN
-42 DDVVTS
+42 DVVTS
-48 GPITLWTGKE
+48 GPITIWTGKIV
-58 GQITVPEENEVRS
+58 QITVPEGDAVSS
-71 SNADIVSVEQDG
+71 SNTDIVSVEKNG

-95 RAEATAG
+95 RAEVTAG

-111 ASEAEYN
+111 ASEAEHN
-118 YLYSLFHEKR
+118 YLYSLFHGKT

-220 PDSSVG
+220 PDGSVG

-257 MKATYPGAEIIAIIP
+257 MKVTYPGAEIIAMIP

-294 ITTIDLRELRKQEGI
+294 ITTIDLRELRNQEGI

-335 QQAVTPNEKTVTYNA
+335 QRAVTPDEKTVTYDA

-357 GSDPIKQSVTAELPK
+357 GRDPIKQSVTAELPK

-381 GWFDQAAGGN
+381 GWFDRAAGGN
-391 KIASALDTAIPSD
+391 KIASALDTAIPSGM
-404 KQDSFSGTTLYAHW
+404 QDDLNGTTLYAHW
-418 THTFTWNFNS
+418 TRSFTWDFDNNL
-428 DMNAVDADGN
+428 DAVDADGN
-438 VIITVSDKH
+438 VIITVSAEH

-478 WRVEWK
+478 WCVEWR

-529 INFGGPAYQKEPTSN
+529 INFGGPAYQREPTSN

-559 ETSLVTLSVDGEQVF
+559 ETSLVTLSVDGKQVF

-606 FNYLGGCNLNTGAGE
+606 FNYLGGNRDGGDTPAWKLSNA
-621 GKENWLLRNT
+621 
-631 FEYIKVTLGDDHTHT
+631 FDYIKVTLGDDHTHT
-646 YGMTYS
+646 YGTTYS

-709 ASCTEAGNEAYWT
+709 ATCTEAGNEAYWT

-729 FSDEKGENAIADLA
+729 FSDENGTNEIEKDSWVL
-743 AWKTGD
+743 KTL
-749 GKINATGHNY
+749 GH
-759 GDITY
+759 DMTK
-764 TWSDGN
+764 TD
-770 TSCTAKKVCSVC
+770 AK
-782 KDEVTETVGTTSSAK
+782 E
-797 TPATCTTKG
+797 ATCTEDGNNEYYTCSRCGGVFKDEAG
-806 TKTYTATFSAPNGF
+806 TQATTVVAE
-820 VTQTKDVDIAATGHD
+820 TLKKLGHD

-905 TVKPNEGYVLETLTV
+905 TVKPNEGYELGSLAVK
-920 TDKNGDE
+920 DASGD
-927 LKLTDKGNG
+927 LLPLADLGSG
-936 KYTFTM
+936 KYSFVM
-942 PGSKVEVKATFME
+942 PDGKVSVEAEFVKTAATSFA
-955 DNSVFNFFYDV
+955 DV
-966 PNDAFFYEAVKW
+966 PANAYFADAVKW
-978 AVKSG
+978 AVDKG
-983 VTNGLTDTM
+983 ITNGLSDTM
-992 FGPYESCTRTQIVT
+992 FGPYESCTRAQIVT
-1006 FLWRATGSPE
+1006 FLWRAAGSPE

-1022 FTDVPASAYYAK
+1022 FADVPASAYYAK
-1034 AVAWAIEN
+1034 AVAWAVEN

-1091 TDAIN
+1091 ADAIN
-1096 WAVAN
+1096 WAVKN
-1101 NVTNGTSNT
+1101 DVTNGTSAT

-1119 RAEIVT
+1119 RAESVT

>member
-1 MKRRLLASLLTLVM
+1 M

-42 DDVVTS
+42 DDVVAS
-48 GPITLWTGKE
+48 GPITIWTDKIVK
-58 GQITVPEENEVRS
+58 ITVPEGDAVKS
-71 SNADIVSVEQDG
+71 SNEAIVSVTQDG
-83 TAVTLTGGSKEG
+83 TLTGGRKEG
-95 RAEATAG
+95 RAEVIVG
-102 ESTWVVYNY
+102 NSTWVVYNY

-118 YLYSLFHEKR
+118 YLYSLFHGKR

-138 IKDKIPSGNALYY
+138 IKDKIPDDNALYY
-151 DNTTGKEM
+151 DNTTSAKTM

-173 GAAEGIDEAWS
+173 GAVEGIDEAWS

-241 QSYSDTA
+241 KSYSDTA

-257 MKATYPGAEIIAIIP
+257 MKETYPDAEIIAIIP

-294 ITTIDLRELRKQEGI
+294 ITTIDLRELRNQEGI

-329 CQQLYE
+329 CQQLYA
-335 QQAVTPNEKTVTYNA
+335 QQAVTPNEKTVTYDA
-350 NGGSFKN
+350 NGGSFEN
-357 GSDPIKQSVTAELPK
+357 GSDPIKRSVTAELPK

-381 GWFDQAAGGN
+381 GWFDRAAGGN
-391 KIASALDTAIPSD
+391 KIASALDTAIPSGM
-404 KQDSFSGTTLYAHW
+404 QDNLNGTTLYAHW

-438 VIITVSDKH
+438 VIITVSAEH

-455 NTVKFNDYQGKL
+455 NTVKFNDYQGEL

-484 EKNQAK
+484 EKNQAT
-490 ENMLFSSTATRE
+490 ENMLFSSTAERA
-502 KGMTYIFLYEPS
+502 KGMTYIFLYQPS
-514 IYMGTYDVTNNKTDY
+514 IYMGTYNDMTGGTKY
-529 INFGGPAYQKEPTSN
+529 INFGGPAYQKTPTSD
-544 EYSVVKLENNYDKAT
+544 EYSVVKLENNYNNAT

-594 YEQYALEKLNFT
+594 YEQYALEKLSFT
-606 FNYLGGCNLNTGAGE
+606 FNYLGGNRDGGDTPAWKLS
-621 GKENWLLRNT
+621 NT
-631 FEYIKVTLGDDHTHT
+631 FDYIKVTLGDDHTHT
-646 YGMTYS
+646 YGTTYS

-703 KTDAKA
+703 KTAAKA
-709 ASCTEAGNEAYWT
+709 ATCTEAGNNEYWT
-722 CSGCGKY
+722 CKTCGKY

-782 KDEVTETVGTTSSAK
+782 KDEVTETVGTTSSVK

-806 TKTYTATFSAPNGF
+806 TKTYTATFSAASGF

-843 AVCHT
+843 VVCHT

-859 CSVCHKYTSYPYVP
+859 CEVCGKYTRRPSTANSGNTVSVP
-873 GAPTYPASAPAV
+873 ST
-885 PNGTVT
+885 PNGTMT
-891 VSPANASKGANVTV
+891 VNPSTASKGEIVTI
-905 TVKPNEGYVLETLTV
+905 TTKPSEGYELGSIEVL
-920 TDKNGDE
+920 DKNGDA
-927 LKLTDKGNG
+927 LKLKDLGSG
-936 KYTFTM
+936 KFSFVM
-942 PGSKVEVKATFME
+942 PDGKVSVKAEFVKTAPTSF
-955 DNSVFNFFYDV
+955 VDV
-966 PNDAFFYEAVKW
+966 PANAYFADAVKW
-978 AVKSG
+978 AADKG
-983 VTNGLTDTM
+983 ITNGLPDTM
-992 FGPYESCTRTQIVT
+992 FGPYESCTRAQIVT
-1006 FLWRATGSPE
+1006 FLWRAAGSPE
-1016 PKTASS
+1016 PKAMSS

-1034 AVAWAIEN
+1034 AVEWAVEN

-1053 APNATCTRGQSVTF
+1053 APDATCTRGQSVTF
-1067 LYRALK
+1067 LHRALK
-1073 GTASGSTNFTDV
+1073 GTAIGSANFTDV

-1091 TDAIN
+1091 ADAIN

-1125 FLYRAYQGK
+1125 FLYRAYLGK

>member
-1 MKRRLLASLLTLVM
+1 M
-15 MLNLLP
+15 
-21 TVAWA
+21 
-26 RNDEGID
+26 
-33 ADSVEMYSS
+33 
-42 DDVVTS
+42 TS

-58 GQITVPEENEVRS
+58 GQITVPEGDTVRS
-71 SNADIVSVEQDG
+71 SNTDIVSVEKNG

-95 RAEATAG
+95 RAEVTAG

-118 YLYSLFHEKR
+118 YLYALFHGKT

-159 TFERNYWGDIITRF
+159 TFERNYWGDIITRY

-226 TFDPDADYAKTVDWA
+226 AFDPDADYAKTVDWA
-241 QSYSDTA
+241 KSYSDTA

-257 MKATYPGAEIIAIIP
+257 MKETYPDAEIIAIIP

-294 ITTIDLRELRKQEGI
+294 ITTIDLRELRNQEGI

-335 QQAVTPNEKTVTYNA
+335 QQAVTPNEKTVTYDA

-357 GSDPIKQSVTAELPK
+357 GSDPIKQSVTAKLPK

-391 KIASALDTAIPSD
+391 KVASALDTAIPSGM
-404 KQDSFSGTTLYAHW
+404 QDNLNGTTLYAHW

-438 VIITVSDKH
+438 VIITVSAEH

-478 WRVEWK
+478 WCVEWK
-484 EKNQAK
+484 ERNQAK

-529 INFGGPAYQKEPTSN
+529 INFGGPVYQKEPTSN

-606 FNYLGGCNLNTGAGE
+606 FNYLGGNRDGGDTPAWKLS
-621 GKENWLLRNT
+621 NT
-631 FEYIKVTLGDDHTHT
+631 FDYIKVTLGDDHTHT
-646 YGMTYS
+646 YGTTYS

-709 ASCTEAGNEAYWT
+709 ATCTEAGNEAYWT

-729 FSDEKGENAIADLA
+729 FSDENGTNEIEKDSWVL
-743 AWKTGD
+743 KTL
-749 GKINATGHNY
+749 GH
-759 GDITY
+759 DMTK
-764 TWSDGN
+764 TD
-770 TSCTAKKVCSVC
+770 AK
-782 KDEVTETVGTTSSAK
+782 E
-797 TPATCTTKG
+797 ATCTEDGNNEYYTCSRCGGVFKDEAG
-806 TKTYTATFSAPNGF
+806 TQATTVVAE
-820 VTQTKDVDIAATGHD
+820 TLKKLGHD

-873 GAPTYPASAPAV
+873 GAPTYPATAPAV

-905 TVKPNEGYVLETLTV
+905 TVKPNEGYELGSLAVK
-920 TDKNGDE
+920 DASGD
-927 LKLTDKGNG
+927 LLPLADLGNG
-936 KYTFTM
+936 KYSFVM
-942 PGSKVEVKATFME
+942 PDGKVSVEAEFVKTAATSFA
-955 DNSVFNFFYDV
+955 DV
-966 PNDAFFYEAVKW
+966 PANAYFADAVKW
-978 AVKSG
+978 AVDKD
-983 VTNGLTDTM
+983 VTNGLSDTM

-1006 FLWRATGSPE
+1006 FLWRAAGSPE

-1022 FTDVPASAYYAK
+1022 FTDVPVSAYYAK

-1053 APNATCTRGQSVTF
+1053 APDATCTRGQIVTF

-1085 KSDAFY
+1085 KSDTFY
-1091 TDAIN
+1091 ADAIN

>member
-1 MKRRLLASLLTLVM
+1 M

-58 GQITVPEENEVRS
+58 GQITVSEENEVRS
-71 SNADIVSVEQDG
+71 SNADIVSVEKNG

-95 RAEATAG
+95 RAEVTAG

-118 YLYSLFHEKR
+118 YLYSLFHGKT

-159 TFERNYWGDIITRF
+159 TFERNYWGDVITRF

-257 MKATYPGAEIIAIIP
+257 MKETYPGAEIIAMIP

-294 ITTIDLRELRKQEGI
+294 ITTIDLRELRNQEGI

-335 QQAVTPNEKTVTYNA
+335 QQAVTPNEKTVTYDA

-391 KIASALDTAIPSD
+391 KIASALDTAIPSGMRD
-404 KQDSFSGTTLYAHW
+404 NLNGTPLYAHW
-418 THTFTWNFNS
+418 TRSFTWDFDNNL
-428 DMNAVDADGN
+428 DAVDADGN
-438 VIITVSDKH
+438 VIITVSAEH

-478 WRVEWK
+478 WCVEWR
-484 EKNQAK
+484 EKNQAT

-514 IYMGTYDVTNNKTDY
+514 IYMGTYDVTNSKTDY

-559 ETSLVTLSVDGEQVF
+559 ETSLVTLSVDGKQVF

-606 FNYLGGCNLNTGAGE
+606 FNYLGGNRDGGDTPAW
-621 GKENWLLRNT
+621 KISNT
-631 FEYIKVTLGDDHTHT
+631 FDYIKVTLGDDHTHT
-646 YGMTYS
+646 YGTTYS

-709 ASCTEAGNEAYWT
+709 ATCTEAGNEAYWT

-729 FSDEKGENAIADLA
+729 FSNENGTNEIEKDSWVL
-743 AWKTGD
+743 KTL
-749 GKINATGHNY
+749 GH
-759 GDITY
+759 DMTK
-764 TWSDGN
+764 TD
-770 TSCTAKKVCSVC
+770 AK
-782 KDEVTETVGTTSSAK
+782 E
-797 TPATCTTKG
+797 ATCTEDGNNEYYTCSRCGGVFKDEAG
-806 TKTYTATFSAPNGF
+806 TQATTVEAE
-820 VTQTKDVDIAATGHD
+820 TLKKLGHD
-835 WSNKDGIC
+835 WSNKNGIC
-843 AVCHT
+843 ARCDA
-848 KCDRV
+848 KCTET

-873 GAPTYPASAPAV
+873 GAPTYPATAPAV

-905 TVKPNEGYVLETLTV
+905 TVKPNEGYELGSLAVK
-920 TDKNGDE
+920 DASGD
-927 LKLTDKGNG
+927 LLPLADLGNG
-936 KYTFTM
+936 KYSFVM
-942 PGSKVEVKATFME
+942 PDGKVSVEAEFVKTAATSFA
-955 DNSVFNFFYDV
+955 DV
-966 PNDAFFYEAVKW
+966 PANAYFADAVKW
-978 AVKSG
+978 AVDKG
-983 VTNGLTDTM
+983 VTNGLSDTM
-992 FGPYESCTRTQIVT
+992 FGPYESCTRAQIVT
-1006 FLWRATGSPE
+1006 FLWRAAGSPE

>member
-48 GPITLWTGKE
+48 GPITIWTDKIVK
-58 GQITVPEENEVRS
+58 ITVPEGDAVRS
-71 SNADIVSVEQDG
+71 SNEAIVSVTQDG
-83 TAVTLTGGSKEG
+83 TLTGGRKEG
-95 RAEATAG
+95 RAEVIVG
-102 ESTWVVYNY
+102 NSTWVVYNY

-138 IKDKIPSGNALYY
+138 IENKIPDDNALYY
-151 DNTTGKEM
+151 DNTTSAKTM

-173 GAAEGIDEAWS
+173 GAVEGIDEAWS
-184 GSTIGSKAAS
+184 GSTIGSRSYS
-194 MASKDRINKLD
+194 MADKSRIDNLD
-205 DNGTPDVIL
+205 NNGTPDVIL

-226 TFDPDADYAKTVDWA
+226 TFDPNADYAKTVDWA
-241 QSYSDTA
+241 KSYSDTA

-257 MKATYPGAEIIAIIP
+257 MKETYPDAEIIAIIP

-294 ITTIDLRELRKQEGI
+294 ITTIDLRELQNQEGI
-309 SPNNALHPNMDGH
+309 SPNNAIHPNMDGH

-329 CQQLYE
+329 CQQLYA

-350 NGGSFKN
+350 NDGSFEN
-357 GSDPIKQSVTAELPK
+357 GSDPIRQSVTAELPK

-381 GWFDQAAGGN
+381 GWFDRAAGGN
-391 KIASALDTAIPSD
+391 KIASALDTAIPSGM
-404 KQDSFSGTTLYAHW
+404 QDNLNGTTLYAHW
-418 THTFTWNFNS
+418 TRSFTWDFDNNL
-428 DMNAVDADGN
+428 DAVDADGN
-438 VIITVSDKH
+438 VIITVSAEH

-455 NTVKFNDYQGKL
+455 NTVKFNDYQGEL

-484 EKNQAK
+484 EKNQAT
-490 ENMLFSSTATRE
+490 ENMLFSSTAERA
-502 KGMTYIFLYEPS
+502 KGMTYIFLYQPS
-514 IYMGTYDVTNNKTDY
+514 IYMGTYNDTTGGTKY
-529 INFGGPAYQKEPTSN
+529 INFGGPAYQKTPTSD
-544 EYSVVKLENNYDKAT
+544 EYSVVKLENNYNNAT

-594 YEQYALEKLNFT
+594 YEKCALEKLGFT
-606 FNYLGGCNLNTGAGE
+606 FNYLGGNRDGGDTPAWKLS
-621 GKENWLLRNT
+621 NT
-631 FEYIKVTLGDDHTHT
+631 FDYIKVTLGDDHTHT
-646 YGMTYS
+646 YGTTYS

-703 KTDAKA
+703 KTAAKA
-709 ASCTEAGNEAYWT
+709 ATCTEAGYNEYWT
-722 CSGCGKY
+722 CKTCGKY

-782 KDEVTETVGTTSSAK
+782 KDEVTETVGTTSSVK

-806 TKTYTATFSAPNGF
+806 TTTYTAAFKDEDFSE
-820 VTQTKDVDIAATGHD
+820 QTKDVDIAATGHD

-859 CSVCHKYTSYPYVP
+859 CEVCGKYTRRPSTANSGNTVAVP
-873 GAPTYPASAPAV
+873 ST
-885 PNGTVT
+885 PNGTMT
-891 VSPANASKGANVTV
+891 VNPSTASKGANVTV
-905 TVKPNEGYVLETLTV
+905 TVKPNEGYELGSLAVK
-920 TDKNGDE
+920 DASGD
-927 LKLTDKGNG
+927 LLPLADLGNG
-936 KYTFTM
+936 KYSFVM
-942 PGSKVEVKATFME
+942 PDGKVSVKAEFVKTAPTSF
-955 DNSVFNFFYDV
+955 VDV
-966 PNDAFFYEAVKW
+966 PANAYFADAVKW
-978 AVKSG
+978 AVDKG
-983 VTNGLTDTM
+983 VTNGLSDTM
-992 FGPYESCTRTQIVT
+992 FGPYASCTRAQIVT
-1006 FLWRATGSPE
+1006 FLWRAAGSPE
-1016 PKTASS
+1016 PKATTSAM
-1022 FTDVPASAYYAK
+1022 TDLNPNAYYYK
-1034 AVAWAIEN
+1034 AVLWAIEN

-1053 APNATCTRGQSVTF
+1053 APDATCTRGQSVTF
-1067 LYRALK
+1067 LHRALK
-1073 GTASGSTNFTDV
+1073 GTASGSANFTDV

-1091 TDAIN
+1091 ADAIN

>member
-1 MKRRLLASLLTLVM
+1 M

-48 GPITLWTGKE
+48 GPITIWTDKIVK
-58 GQITVPEENEVRS
+58 ITVPEGDAVRS
-71 SNADIVSVEQDG
+71 SNEAIVSVTQDG
-83 TAVTLTGGSKEG
+83 TLTGGRKEG
-95 RAEATAG
+95 RAEVTAG

-118 YLYSLFHEKR
+118 YLYSLFHGKT

-159 TFERNYWGDIITRF
+159 TFERNYWGDVITRF

-257 MKATYPGAEIIAIIP
+257 MKVTYPGAEIIAMIP

-294 ITTIDLRELRKQEGI
+294 ITTIDLRELRKQEDI
-309 SPNNALHPNMDGH
+309 SPKNELHPNMDGH

-381 GWFDQAAGGN
+381 GWFDRAAGGN
-391 KIASALDTAIPSD
+391 KIASALDTAIPSGM
-404 KQDSFSGTTLYAHW
+404 QDNLNGTTLYAHW

-438 VIITVSDKH
+438 VIITVSAEH

-606 FNYLGGCNLNTGAGE
+606 FNYLGGCNLNTGAGV

-646 YGMTYS
+646 YGTTYS

-709 ASCTEAGNEAYWT
+709 ATCTEAGNEAYWT

-729 FSDEKGENAIADLA
+729 FSDENGINEIEKDSWVLKTLGHDMTKTDAKA
-743 AWKTGD
+743 ATC
-749 GKINATGHNY
+749 TE
-759 GDITY
+759 
-764 TWSDGN
+764 DGN
-770 TSCTAKKVCSVC
+770 NEYYTCSRCGGVF
-782 KDEVTETVGTTSSAK
+782 KDEAGTQATTVVTETLK
-797 TPATCTTKG
+797 KL
-806 TKTYTATFSAPNGF
+806 
-820 VTQTKDVDIAATGHD
+820 GHD
-835 WSNKDGIC
+835 WSNKNGIC
-843 AVCHT
+843 ARCDA
-848 KCDRV
+848 KCTET

-905 TVKPNEGYVLETLTV
+905 TVKPNEGYELGSLAVK
-920 TDKNGDE
+920 DASGD
-927 LKLTDKGNG
+927 LLPLADLGSG
-936 KYTFTM
+936 KYSFVM
-942 PGSKVEVKATFME
+942 PDGKVSVEAEFVKTAATSFA
-955 DNSVFNFFYDV
+955 DV
-966 PNDAFFYEAVKW
+966 PANAYFADAVKW
-978 AVKSG
+978 AVDKD

-1006 FLWRATGSPE
+1006 FLWRAAGSPE

-1022 FTDVPASAYYAK
+1022 FTDVPANAYYAK

-1085 KSDAFY
+1085 KSDTFY
-1091 TDAIN
+1091 ADAIN

>member
-58 GQITVPEENEVRS
+58 GQITVPEGDTVRS

-95 RAEATAG
+95 RAEVTAG
-102 ESTWVVYNY
+102 ESAWVVYNY

-118 YLYSLFHEKR
+118 YLYSLFHGKT

-173 GAAEGIDEAWS
+173 GAVEGIDEAWS

-257 MKATYPGAEIIAIIP
+257 MKETYPDAEIIAIIP

-294 ITTIDLRELRKQEGI
+294 ITTIDLRELRNQEGI

-357 GSDPIKQSVTAELPK
+357 DSDSIKQSVTAKLPK

-381 GWFDQAAGGN
+381 GWFDRAAGGN
-391 KIASALDTAIPSD
+391 KIASALDTAIPSGM
-404 KQDSFSGTTLYAHW
+404 QDNLNGTTLYAHW
-418 THTFTWNFNS
+418 TRSFTWDFDNNL
-428 DMNAVDADGN
+428 DAVDADGN
-438 VIITVSDKH
+438 VIITVSAEH

-478 WRVEWK
+478 WCVEWR

-606 FNYLGGCNLNTGAGE
+606 FNYLGGCNLNTGAGV

-646 YGMTYS
+646 YGTTYS

-709 ASCTEAGNEAYWT
+709 ATCTEAGNEAYWT

-729 FSDEKGENAIADLA
+729 FSDENGINEIEKDSWVL
-743 AWKTGD
+743 KTL
-749 GKINATGHNY
+749 GH
-759 GDITY
+759 DMTK
-764 TWSDGN
+764 TD
-770 TSCTAKKVCSVC
+770 AK
-782 KDEVTETVGTTSSAK
+782 E
-797 TPATCTTKG
+797 ATCTEDGNNEYYACSRCGGVFKDEAG
-806 TKTYTATFSAPNGF
+806 TQATTVEAE
-820 VTQTKDVDIAATGHD
+820 TLKKLGHD
-835 WSNKDGIC
+835 WSNKNGIC
-843 AVCHT
+843 ARCDA
-848 KCDRV
+848 KCTET

-873 GAPTYPASAPAV
+873 GAPTYPATAPAV

-905 TVKPNEGYVLETLTV
+905 TVKPNEGYELGSLAVK
-920 TDKNGDE
+920 DASGD
-927 LKLTDKGNG
+927 LLPLADLGNG
-936 KYTFTM
+936 KYSFVM
-942 PGSKVEVKATFME
+942 PDGKVSVEAEFVKTAATSFA
-955 DNSVFNFFYDV
+955 DV
-966 PNDAFFYEAVKW
+966 PANAYFADAVKW
-978 AVKSG
+978 AVDKD

-1006 FLWRATGSPE
+1006 FLWRAAGSPE
-1016 PKTASS
+1016 PRTASS

-1119 RAEIVT
+1119 RAQIVT

>member
-15 MLNLLP
+15 MLSLLP
-21 TVAWA
+21 TVVWA
-26 RNDEGID
+26 RNDESID

-48 GPITLWTGKE
+48 GPITIWTDKIV
-58 GQITVPEENEVRS
+58 QITVPEGDAVRS
-71 SNADIVSVEQDG
+71 SNEAIVSVTQDG
-83 TAVTLTGGSKEG
+83 TLTGGRKEG
-95 RAEATAG
+95 RAEVIVG
-102 ESTWVVYNY
+102 NSTWVVYNY

-118 YLYSLFHEKR
+118 YLYSLFHGKT

-205 DNGTPDVIL
+205 GNGTPDVIL

-257 MKATYPGAEIIAIIP
+257 MKVTYPGAEIIAIIP

-294 ITTIDLRELRKQEGI
+294 ITTIDLRELRNQEDI
-309 SPNNALHPNMDGH
+309 SPKNALHPNMDGH

-335 QQAVTPNEKTVTYNA
+335 QQAVTPNEKTVTYDA

-357 GSDPIKQSVTAELPK
+357 GSDPIKQSVTAKLPK

-381 GWFDQAAGGN
+381 GWFDRAAGGN
-391 KIASALDTAIPSD
+391 KIASALDTAIPSGM
-404 KQDSFSGTTLYAHW
+404 QDNLNGTTLYAHW
-418 THTFTWNFNS
+418 TRSFTWDFDNNL
-428 DMNAVDADGN
+428 DAVDADGN
-438 VIITVSDKH
+438 VIITVSAEH

-478 WRVEWK
+478 WRVEWR

-606 FNYLGGCNLNTGAGE
+606 FNYLGGCNLNTGAGV

-646 YGMTYS
+646 YGTTYS

-709 ASCTEAGNEAYWT
+709 ATCTEAGNEAYWT

-729 FSDEKGENAIADLA
+729 FSDENGTNEIEKDSWVL
-743 AWKTGD
+743 KTL
-749 GKINATGHNY
+749 GH
-759 GDITY
+759 DMTK
-764 TWSDGN
+764 TD
-770 TSCTAKKVCSVC
+770 AK
-782 KDEVTETVGTTSSAK
+782 E
-797 TPATCTTKG
+797 ATCTEDGNNEYYTCSRCSGVFKDEAG
-806 TKTYTATFSAPNGF
+806 TQATTVEAE
-820 VTQTKDVDIAATGHD
+820 TLKKLGHD
-835 WSNKDGIC
+835 WSNKNGIC
-843 AVCHT
+843 ARCDA
-848 KCDRV
+848 KCTET

-873 GAPTYPASAPAV
+873 GAPTYPATAPAV

-905 TVKPNEGYVLETLTV
+905 TVKPNEGYELGSLAVK
-920 TDKNGDE
+920 DASGD
-927 LKLTDKGNG
+927 LLPLADLGNG
-936 KYTFTM
+936 KYSFVM
-942 PGSKVEVKATFME
+942 PDGKV
-955 DNSVFNFFYDV
+955 SV
-966 PNDAFFYEAVKW
+966 EAEFV
-978 AVKSG
+978 
-983 VTNGLTDTM
+983 
-992 FGPYESCTRTQIVT
+992 
-1006 FLWRATGSPE
+1006 
-1016 PKTASS
+1016 KTAATS
-1022 FTDVPASAYYAK
+1022 FADVPASAYYAK
-1034 AVAWAIEN
+1034 AVAWAVEN

-1073 GTASGSTNFTDV
+1073 GTASGSANFTDV
-1085 KSDAFY
+1085 KSDTFY
-1091 TDAIN
+1091 ADAIN

>member
-48 GPITLWTGKE
+48 GPITIWTDKIVK
-58 GQITVPEENEVRS
+58 ITVPEGDAVRS
-71 SNADIVSVEQDG
+71 SNEAIVSVTQDG
-83 TAVTLTGGSKEG
+83 TLTGGSKEG
-95 RAEATAG
+95 RAEVTAG

-118 YLYSLFHEKR
+118 YLYSLFHEKT

-138 IKDKIPSGNALYY
+138 IEDKIPSGNALYY

-173 GAAEGIDEAWS
+173 GAVEGIDEAWS

-241 QSYSDTA
+241 KSYSDTA

-257 MKATYPGAEIIAIIP
+257 MKVTYPDAEIIAIIP

-294 ITTIDLRELRKQEGI
+294 ITTIDLRELRNQEGI

-329 CQQLYE
+329 CQQLYA

-350 NGGSFKN
+350 NDGSFEN

-381 GWFDQAAGGN
+381 GWFDRAAGGN
-391 KIASALDTAIPSD
+391 KIASALDTAIPSGM
-404 KQDSFSGTTLYAHW
+404 QDNLNGTTLYAHW

-438 VIITVSDKH
+438 VIITVSAEH

-455 NTVKFNDYQGKL
+455 NTVKFNDYQGEL

-484 EKNQAK
+484 EKNQAT
-490 ENMLFSSTATRE
+490 ENMLFSSTAERA
-502 KGMTYIFLYEPS
+502 KGMTYIFLYQPS
-514 IYMGTYDVTNNKTDY
+514 IYMGTYNDTTGGTKY
-529 INFGGPAYQKEPTSN
+529 INFGGPAYQKTPTSD
-544 EYSVVKLENNYDKAT
+544 EYSVVKLENNYNNAT
-559 ETSLVTLSVDGEQVF
+559 ETSLVTRSVDGEQVF

-606 FNYLGGCNLNTGAGE
+606 FNYLGGNRDGGDTPVWKLS
-621 GKENWLLRNT
+621 NT
-631 FEYIKVTLGDDHTHT
+631 FDYIKVTLGDDHTHT
-646 YGMTYS
+646 YGTTYS

-703 KTDAKA
+703 KTAAKA
-709 ASCTEAGNEAYWT
+709 ATCTEAGYNEYWT
-722 CSGCGKY
+722 CKTCGKY

-782 KDEVTETVGTTSSAK
+782 KDEVTETVDTTSSVK

-806 TKTYTATFSAPNGF
+806 TTTYTAAFKDEDFSE
-820 VTQTKDVDIAATGHD
+820 QTKDVDIAATGHD

-848 KCDRV
+848 KCDRA

-859 CSVCHKYTSYPYVP
+859 CEVCGKYTRRPSTANSSNTVSVP
-873 GAPTYPASAPAV
+873 ST
-885 PNGTVT
+885 PNGTMT
-891 VSPANASKGANVTV
+891 VNPSTASKGETV
-905 TVKPNEGYVLETLTV
+905 TITTKPSEGYELGSIEVL
-920 TDKNGDE
+920 DKNGDA
-927 LKLTDKGNG
+927 LKLKDLGSG
-936 KYTFTM
+936 KFSFVM
-942 PGSKVEVKATFME
+942 PDGKVSVKAEFVKTAPTSF
-955 DNSVFNFFYDV
+955 VDV
-966 PNDAFFYEAVKW
+966 PANAYFADAVKW
-978 AVKSG
+978 AVDKG
-983 VTNGLTDTM
+983 ITNGLPDTM
-992 FGPYESCTRTQIVT
+992 FGPYASCTRAQIVT
-1006 FLWRATGSPE
+1006 FLWRAAGSPE
-1016 PKTASS
+1016 PKTVSS
-1022 FTDVPASAYYAK
+1022 FSDVPESAYYAK
-1034 AVAWAIEN
+1034 AVEWAVEN

-1053 APNATCTRGQSVTF
+1053 APDATCTRGQSVTF
-1067 LYRALK
+1067 LHRALK
-1073 GTASGSTNFTDV
+1073 GTASGSANFTDV

-1091 TDAIN
+1091 ADAIN

>member
-1 MKRRLLASLLTLVM
+1 MKRRLLAGVLTLVM
-15 MLNLLP
+15 MLSLLP

-71 SNADIVSVEQDG
+71 SNADIVSVEKNG

-95 RAEATAG
+95 RAEVTAG
-102 ESTWVVYNY
+102 ESAWVVYNY

-118 YLYSLFHEKR
+118 YLYSLFHGKT

-159 TFERNYWGDIITRF
+159 TFERNYWGDVITRF

-257 MKATYPGAEIIAIIP
+257 MKETYPGAEIIAMIP

-294 ITTIDLRELRKQEGI
+294 ITTIDLRELRNQEGI

-335 QQAVTPNEKTVTYNA
+335 QQAVTPNEKTVTYDA

-391 KIASALDTAIPSD
+391 KIASALDTAIPSGMRD
-404 KQDSFSGTTLYAHW
+404 NLNGTPLYAHW
-418 THTFTWNFNS
+418 TRSFTWDFDNNL
-428 DMNAVDADGN
+428 DAVDADGN
-438 VIITVSDKH
+438 VIITVSAEH

-478 WRVEWK
+478 WCVEWR
-484 EKNQAK
+484 EKNQAT

-514 IYMGTYDVTNNKTDY
+514 IYMGTYDVTNSKTDY

-606 FNYLGGCNLNTGAGE
+606 FNYLGGNRDGGDTPAW
-621 GKENWLLRNT
+621 KISNT
-631 FEYIKVTLGDDHTHT
+631 FDYIKVTLGDDHTHT
-646 YGMTYS
+646 YGTTYS

-709 ASCTEAGNEAYWT
+709 ATCTEAGNEAYWT

-729 FSDEKGENAIADLA
+729 FSNENGTNEIEKDSWVL
-743 AWKTGD
+743 KTL
-749 GKINATGHNY
+749 GH
-759 GDITY
+759 DMTK
-764 TWSDGN
+764 TD
-770 TSCTAKKVCSVC
+770 AK
-782 KDEVTETVGTTSSAK
+782 E
-797 TPATCTTKG
+797 ATCTEDGNNEYYTCSRCGGVFKDEAG
-806 TKTYTATFSAPNGF
+806 TQATTVEAE
-820 VTQTKDVDIAATGHD
+820 TLKKLGHD
-835 WSNKDGIC
+835 WSNKNGIC
-843 AVCHT
+843 ARCDA
-848 KCDRV
+848 KCTET

-873 GAPTYPASAPAV
+873 GAPTYPATAPAV
-885 PNGTVT
+885 PNGTVA

-905 TVKPNEGYVLETLTV
+905 TVKPNEGYELGSLAVK
-920 TDKNGDE
+920 DASGD
-927 LKLTDKGNG
+927 LLPLADLGNG
-936 KYTFTM
+936 KYSFVM
-942 PGSKVEVKATFME
+942 PDGKVSVEAEFVKTAATSFA
-955 DNSVFNFFYDV
+955 DV
-966 PNDAFFYEAVKW
+966 PANDYFADAVKW
-978 AVKSG
+978 AVDKD

-1006 FLWRATGSPE
+1006 FLWRAADSPE
-1016 PKTASS
+1016 PRTASS

>member
-95 RAEATAG
+95 RAEVTAG

-118 YLYSLFHEKR
+118 YLYSLFHGKT

-159 TFERNYWGDIITRF
+159 TFERNYWGDVITRF

-257 MKATYPGAEIIAIIP
+257 MKETYPDAEIIAIIP

-294 ITTIDLRELRKQEGI
+294 ITTIDLRELRNQEGI

-335 QQAVTPNEKTVTYNA
+335 QQAVTPNEKTVTYDA

-391 KIASALDTAIPSD
+391 KVASALDTAIPSGM
-404 KQDSFSGTTLYAHW
+404 QDNLNGTTLYAHW

-438 VIITVSDKH
+438 VIITVSAEH

-478 WRVEWK
+478 WCVEWR

-529 INFGGPAYQKEPTSN
+529 INFGGPVYQKEPTSN

-606 FNYLGGCNLNTGAGE
+606 FNYLGGNRDGGDTPAWKLS
-621 GKENWLLRNT
+621 NT
-631 FEYIKVTLGDDHTHT
+631 FDYIKVTLGDDHTHT
-646 YGMTYS
+646 YGTTYS

-709 ASCTEAGNEAYWT
+709 ATCTEAGNEAYWT

-729 FSDEKGENAIADLA
+729 FSDENGTNEIEKDSWVL
-743 AWKTGD
+743 KTL
-749 GKINATGHNY
+749 GH
-759 GDITY
+759 DMTK
-764 TWSDGN
+764 TD
-770 TSCTAKKVCSVC
+770 AK
-782 KDEVTETVGTTSSAK
+782 E
-797 TPATCTTKG
+797 ATCTEDGNNEYYTCSRCSGVFKDEAG
-806 TKTYTATFSAPNGF
+806 TQATTVEAE
-820 VTQTKDVDIAATGHD
+820 TLKKLGHD
-835 WSNKDGIC
+835 WSNKNGIC
-843 AVCHT
+843 ARCDA
-848 KCDRV
+848 KCTET

-873 GAPTYPASAPAV
+873 GAPTYPATAPAV

-905 TVKPNEGYVLETLTV
+905 TVKPNEGYELGSLAVK
-920 TDKNGDE
+920 DASGD
-927 LKLTDKGNG
+927 LLPLADLGNG
-936 KYTFTM
+936 KYSFVM
-942 PGSKVEVKATFME
+942 PDGKV
-955 DNSVFNFFYDV
+955 SV
-966 PNDAFFYEAVKW
+966 EAEFV
-978 AVKSG
+978 
-983 VTNGLTDTM
+983 
-992 FGPYESCTRTQIVT
+992 
-1006 FLWRATGSPE
+1006 
-1016 PKTASS
+1016 KTAATS
-1022 FTDVPASAYYAK
+1022 FTDVPVSTYYAK
-1034 AVAWAIEN
+1034 AVAWAVEN

-1053 APNATCTRGQSVTF
+1053 APNAACTRGQSVTF
-1067 LYRALK
+1067 LHRALK
-1073 GTASGSTNFTDV
+1073 GTASGSANFTDV

-1091 TDAIN
+1091 ADAVN
-1096 WAVAN
+1096 WAVASD
-1101 NVTNGTSNT
+1101 VTNGTSAT

>member
-58 GQITVPEENEVRS
+58 GQITVPEGDTVRS

-95 RAEATAG
+95 RAEVTAG
-102 ESTWVVYNY
+102 ESAWVVYNY

-118 YLYSLFHEKR
+118 YLYSLFHGKT

-173 GAAEGIDEAWS
+173 GAVEGIDEAWS

-226 TFDPDADYAKTVDWA
+226 TFDPNADYAKTVDWA

-257 MKATYPGAEIIAIIP
+257 MKATYPGAEIIAMIP

-294 ITTIDLRELRKQEGI
+294 ITTIDLRELRNQEGI

-335 QQAVTPNEKTVTYNA
+335 QRAVTPDEKTVTYNA

-357 GSDPIKQSVTAELPK
+357 DSDSIKQSVTAKLPK

-381 GWFDQAAGGN
+381 GWFDRAAGGN
-391 KIASALDTAIPSD
+391 KIASALDTAIPSGM
-404 KQDSFSGTTLYAHW
+404 QDNLNGTTLYAHW
-418 THTFTWNFNS
+418 TRSFTWDFDNNL
-428 DMNAVDADGN
+428 DAVDADGN
-438 VIITVSDKH
+438 VIITVSAEH

-478 WRVEWK
+478 WCVEWR
-484 EKNQAK
+484 EKNQAT

-514 IYMGTYDVTNNKTDY
+514 IYMGTYDVTNSKTDY

-559 ETSLVTLSVDGEQVF
+559 ETSLVTLSVDGKQVF

-676 GTATCTAK
+676 STATCTAK

-709 ASCTEAGNEAYWT
+709 ATCTEAGNEAYWT

-729 FSDEKGENAIADLA
+729 FSDENGTNEIEKDSWVL
-743 AWKTGD
+743 KTL
-749 GKINATGHNY
+749 GH
-759 GDITY
+759 DMTK
-764 TWSDGN
+764 TD
-770 TSCTAKKVCSVC
+770 AK
-782 KDEVTETVGTTSSAK
+782 E
-797 TPATCTTKG
+797 ATCTEDGNNEYYTCSRCGGVFKDEAG
-806 TKTYTATFSAPNGF
+806 TQATTIEAE
-820 VTQTKDVDIAATGHD
+820 TLKKLGHD
-835 WSNKDGIC
+835 WSNKNGIC
-843 AVCHT
+843 ARCDA
-848 KCDRV
+848 KCTET

-873 GAPTYPASAPAV
+873 GAPTYPATAPAV

-905 TVKPNEGYVLETLTV
+905 TVKPNEGYELGSLAVK
-920 TDKNGDE
+920 DASGD
-927 LKLTDKGNG
+927 LLPLADLGSG
-936 KYTFTM
+936 KFSFVM
-942 PGSKVEVKATFME
+942 PDGKVSVEAEFVKTAPTSF
-955 DNSVFNFFYDV
+955 VDV
-966 PNDAFFYEAVKW
+966 PANAYFADAVKW
-978 AVKSG
+978 AVDK
-983 VTNGLTDTM
+983 
-992 FGPYESCTRTQIVT
+992 
-1006 FLWRATGSPE
+1006 
-1016 PKTASS
+1016 
-1022 FTDVPASAYYAK
+1022 
-1034 AVAWAIEN
+1034 

-1053 APNATCTRGQSVTF
+1053 ALNATCTRGQSVTF
-1067 LYRALK
+1067 LHRALK
-1073 GTASGSTNFTDV
+1073 GTASGSANFTDV

-1091 TDAIN
+1091 ADAIN

>member
-15 MLNLLP
+15 MLSLLP

-48 GPITLWTGKE
+48 GPMTIWTGKIV
-58 GQITVPEENEVRS
+58 QITVPEGDTVRS
-71 SNADIVSVEQDG
+71 SNTDIVSVEKNG

-95 RAEATAG
+95 RAEVTAG

-118 YLYSLFHEKR
+118 YLYSLFHGKT

-220 PDSSVG
+220 PDGSVG

-248 SAYAASLQR
+248 STYAASLQR
-257 MKATYPGAEIIAIIP
+257 MKETYPDAEIIAIIP

-294 ITTIDLRELRKQEGI
+294 ITTIDLRELRNQEGI

-335 QQAVTPNEKTVTYNA
+335 QRAVTPDEKTVTYDA

-381 GWFDQAAGGN
+381 GWFNQAAGGN
-391 KIASALDTAIPSD
+391 KIASALDTAIPSGM
-404 KQDSFSGTTLYAHW
+404 QDNLNGTTLYAHW

-438 VIITVSDKH
+438 VIITVSAEH

-606 FNYLGGCNLNTGAGE
+606 FNYLGGCNLNTGAGV

-646 YGMTYS
+646 YGTTYS

-709 ASCTEAGNEAYWT
+709 ATCTEVGNEAYWT

-729 FSDEKGENAIADLA
+729 FSDENGTNEIEKDSWVL
-743 AWKTGD
+743 KTL
-749 GKINATGHNY
+749 GH
-759 GDITY
+759 DMTK
-764 TWSDGN
+764 TD
-770 TSCTAKKVCSVC
+770 AK
-782 KDEVTETVGTTSSAK
+782 E
-797 TPATCTTKG
+797 ATCTEDGNNEYYTCSRCGGVFKDEAG
-806 TKTYTATFSAPNGF
+806 TQATTVEAE
-820 VTQTKDVDIAATGHD
+820 TLKKLGHD
-835 WSNKDGIC
+835 WSNKNGIC
-843 AVCHT
+843 ARCYA
-848 KCDRV
+848 KCTET

-891 VSPANASKGANVTV
+891 VSPADASKGANVTV
-905 TVKPNEGYVLETLTV
+905 TVKPNEGYELGSLAVK
-920 TDKNGDE
+920 DASGD
-927 LKLTDKGNG
+927 LLPLADLGNG
-936 KYTFTM
+936 KYSFVM
-942 PGSKVEVKATFME
+942 PDGKVSVEAEFVKTAATSFA
-955 DNSVFNFFYDV
+955 DV
-966 PNDAFFYEAVKW
+966 PANAYFADAVKW
-978 AVKSG
+978 AVDK
-983 VTNGLTDTM
+983 
-992 FGPYESCTRTQIVT
+992 
-1006 FLWRATGSPE
+1006 
-1016 PKTASS
+1016 
-1022 FTDVPASAYYAK
+1022 
-1034 AVAWAIEN
+1034 

-1053 APNATCTRGQSVTF
+1053 ALNATCTRGQSVTF
-1067 LYRALK
+1067 LHRALK
-1073 GTASGSTNFTDV
+1073 GTASGSANFTDV

-1091 TDAIN
+1091 ADAIN

>member
-15 MLNLLP
+15 MLSLLP

-48 GPITLWTGKE
+48 GPMTIWTDKIV
-58 GQITVPEENEVRS
+58 QITVPEGDTVRS
-71 SNADIVSVEQDG
+71 SNEAIVSVTQDG
-83 TAVTLTGGSKEG
+83 TLTGGSKEG
-95 RAEATAG
+95 RAEVTAG

-118 YLYSLFHEKR
+118 YLYSLFHGKT

-159 TFERNYWGDIITRF
+159 TFERNYWGAIITRF

-226 TFDPDADYAKTVDWA
+226 TFDPDADYAKAVDWA

-257 MKATYPGAEIIAIIP
+257 MKEIYPDAEIIAIIP

-294 ITTIDLRELRKQEGI
+294 ITTIDLRELRNQEGI
-309 SPNNALHPNMDGH
+309 SPNNALHPNMDSH

-335 QQAVTPNEKTVTYNA
+335 QRAVTPDEKTVTYDA

-391 KIASALDTAIPSD
+391 KIASALDTAIPSGM
-404 KQDSFSGTTLYAHW
+404 QDNLNGTTLYAHW

-428 DMNAVDADGN
+428 DMNAVDEDGN
-438 VIITVSDKH
+438 VIITVSAEH

-606 FNYLGGCNLNTGAGE
+606 FNYLGGNRDGGDTPAWKLS
-621 GKENWLLRNT
+621 NT
-631 FEYIKVTLGDDHTHT
+631 FDYIKVTLGDDHTHT
-646 YGMTYS
+646 YGTTYS

-709 ASCTEAGNEAYWT
+709 ATCTEAGNEAYWT

-729 FSDEKGENAIADLA
+729 FSDENGINEIEKDSWVL
-743 AWKTGD
+743 KTL
-749 GKINATGHNY
+749 GH
-759 GDITY
+759 DMTK
-764 TWSDGN
+764 TD
-770 TSCTAKKVCSVC
+770 AK
-782 KDEVTETVGTTSSAK
+782 A
-797 TPATCTTKG
+797 ATCTEDGNNEYYTCSRCGGVFKDEAG
-806 TKTYTATFSAPNGF
+806 TQATTVEAE
-820 VTQTKDVDIAATGHD
+820 TLKKLGHD

-873 GAPTYPASAPAV
+873 GAPTYPATAPAA

-891 VSPANASKGANVTV
+891 ISPANASKGANVTV
-905 TVKPNEGYVLETLTV
+905 TVKPNDGYVLETLTV

-942 PGSKVEVKATFME
+942 PSSKVEVKATFME

-983 VTNGLTDTM
+983 VTNGLSDTM
-992 FGPYESCTRTQIVT
+992 FGPYESCTRAQIVT
-1006 FLWRATGSPE
+1006 FLWRAAGSPE
-1016 PKTASS
+1016 PKATTSAM
-1022 FTDVPASAYYAK
+1022 TDLNPNAYYYK
-1034 AVAWAIEN
+1034 AVLWAIEN
-1042 GITNGMTETTF
+1042 GITDGMTETTF
-1053 APNATCTRGQSVTF
+1053 APDATCTRGQSVTF
-1067 LYRALK
+1067 LYRALGK
-1073 GTASGSTNFTDV
+1073 KVESSASFTDV

-1091 TDAIN
+1091 ADAIN

>member
-33 ADSVEMYSS
+33 ADSIEMYSS

-48 GPITLWTGKE
+48 GPITIWTDKIVK
-58 GQITVPEENEVRS
+58 ITVPEGDAVSS
-71 SNADIVSVEQDG
+71 SNEAIVSVTQDG
-83 TAVTLTGGSKEG
+83 TLTGGSKEG
-95 RAEATAG
+95 RAEVTAG

-118 YLYSLFHEKR
+118 YLYSLFHGKT

-138 IKDKIPSGNALYY
+138 IKDKIPDDNALYY

-257 MKATYPGAEIIAIIP
+257 MKVTYPDAEIIAIIP

-294 ITTIDLRELRKQEGI
+294 ITTIDLRELRNQEGI

-329 CQQLYE
+329 CQQLYA

-350 NGGSFKN
+350 NDGSFEN
-357 GSDPIKQSVTAELPK
+357 GSDPIKQSVTVELPK

-381 GWFDQAAGGN
+381 GWFDRAAGGN
-391 KIASALDTAIPSD
+391 KIASALDTAIPSGM
-404 KQDSFSGTTLYAHW
+404 QDNLNGTTLYAHW

-438 VIITVSDKH
+438 VIITVSAEH

-455 NTVKFNDYQGKL
+455 NTVKFNDYQGEL

-484 EKNQAK
+484 EKNQAT
-490 ENMLFSSTATRE
+490 ENMLFSSTAERA
-502 KGMTYIFLYEPS
+502 KGMTYIFLYQPS
-514 IYMGTYDVTNNKTDY
+514 IYMGTYNDTTGGTKY
-529 INFGGPAYQKEPTSN
+529 INFGGPAYQKTPTSD
-544 EYSVVKLENNYDKAT
+544 EYSVVKLENNYNNAT
-559 ETSLVTLSVDGEQVF
+559 ETSLVTRSVDGEQVF

-594 YEQYALEKLNFT
+594 YEQYALEKLSFT
-606 FNYLGGCNLNTGAGE
+606 FNYLGGNRDGGDTPVW
-621 GKENWLLRNT
+621 KISNT
-631 FEYIKVTLGDDHTHT
+631 FDYIKVTLGDDHTHT
-646 YGMTYS
+646 YGTTYS

-703 KTDAKA
+703 KTEAKA
-709 ASCTEAGNEAYWT
+709 ATCMEAGNNEYWT
-722 CSGCGKY
+722 CKTCGKY

-749 GKINATGHNY
+749 DKINATGHNY

-770 TSCTAKKVCSVC
+770 TSCTAKKVCSVY
-782 KDEVTETVGTTSSAK
+782 KDEVTETVGTTSSVK

-806 TKTYTATFSAPNGF
+806 TTTYTAAFKDEDFSE
-820 VTQTKDVDIAATGHD
+820 QTKDVDIAATGHD

-859 CSVCHKYTSYPYVP
+859 CEVCGKYTRRPSTANSGNTVSVP
-873 GAPTYPASAPAV
+873 ST
-885 PNGTVT
+885 PNGTMT
-891 VSPANASKGANVTV
+891 VNPSTASKGANVTV
-905 TVKPNEGYVLETLTV
+905 TVKPNEDYELGSLAVK
-920 TDKNGDE
+920 DASGD
-927 LKLTDKGNG
+927 LLPLADLGDG
-936 KYTFTM
+936 KYSFVM
-942 PGSKVEVKATFME
+942 PDGKVSVEAEFVKTAPTSFA
-955 DNSVFNFFYDV
+955 DV
-966 PNDAFFYEAVKW
+966 PANAYFADAVKW
-978 AVKSG
+978 AVDKG
-983 VTNGLTDTM
+983 ITNGLPDTM
-992 FGPYESCTRTQIVT
+992 FGPYASCTRAQIVT
-1006 FLWRATGSPE
+1006 FLWRAAGSPE
-1016 PKTASS
+1016 PKATSS

-1034 AVAWAIEN
+1034 AVEWAVEN

-1053 APNATCTRGQSVTF
+1053 APDATCTRGQSVTF
-1067 LYRALK
+1067 LHRALK
-1073 GTASGSTNFTDV
+1073 GTASGSANFTDV

-1091 TDAIN
+1091 ADAIN

>member
-15 MLNLLP
+15 VLSLLP

-95 RAEATAG
+95 RAEVTAG

-118 YLYSLFHEKR
+118 YLYSLFHEKT

-257 MKATYPGAEIIAIIP
+257 MKVTYPGAEIIAIIP

-294 ITTIDLRELRKQEGI
+294 ITTIDLRELRKQEDI
-309 SPNNALHPNMDGH
+309 SPKNELHPNMDGH

-381 GWFDQAAGGN
+381 GWFDRAAGGN
-391 KIASALDTAIPSD
+391 KIASALDTAIPSGM
-404 KQDSFSGTTLYAHW
+404 QDDLNGTTLYAHW

-428 DMNAVDADGN
+428 DMNAIDADGN

-514 IYMGTYDVTNNKTDY
+514 IYMGTYNDTTGGTKY
-529 INFGGPAYQKEPTSN
+529 INFGGPAYQKDPTSN

-606 FNYLGGCNLNTGAGE
+606 FNYLGGCNLNTGAGV

-646 YGMTYS
+646 YGTTYS

-709 ASCTEAGNEAYWT
+709 ATCTEAGNEAYWT

-729 FSDEKGENAIADLA
+729 FSDENGTNEIEKDSWVL
-743 AWKTGD
+743 KTL
-749 GKINATGHNY
+749 GH
-759 GDITY
+759 DMTK
-764 TWSDGN
+764 TD
-770 TSCTAKKVCSVC
+770 AK
-782 KDEVTETVGTTSSAK
+782 A
-797 TPATCTTKG
+797 ATCTEDGNNEYYTCSRCGGVFKDEAG
-806 TKTYTATFSAPNGF
+806 TQATTVEAE
-820 VTQTKDVDIAATGHD
+820 TLKKLGHD

-873 GAPTYPASAPAV
+873 GAPTYPATAPAA
-885 PNGTVT
+885 PNGTVA

-905 TVKPNEGYVLETLTV
+905 TVKPNEGYELGSLAVK
-920 TDKNGDE
+920 DASGD
-927 LKLTDKGNG
+927 LLPLADLGNG
-936 KYTFTM
+936 KFGFVM
-942 PGSKVEVKATFME
+942 PASKVSVEAEFVKTAATSFA
-955 DNSVFNFFYDV
+955 DV
-966 PNDAFFYEAVKW
+966 PANAYFADAVKW
-978 AVKSG
+978 AVDKG
-983 VTNGLTDTM
+983 ITNGLSDTM
-992 FGPYESCTRTQIVT
+992 FGPYESCTRAQIVT
-1006 FLWRATGSPE
+1006 FLWRAAGSPE
-1016 PKTASS
+1016 PKTMSS
-1022 FTDVPASAYYAK
+1022 FTDVPASTYYAK

-1042 GITNGMTETTF
+1042 GIMNGMTETTF

-1067 LYRALK
+1067 LHRALK
-1073 GTASGSTNFTDV
+1073 GTASGSANFTDV
-1085 KSDAFY
+1085 KSDTFY
-1091 TDAIN
+1091 ADAIN

>member
-95 RAEATAG
+95 RAEVTAG

-118 YLYSLFHEKR
+118 YLYSLFHGKT

-159 TFERNYWGDIITRF
+159 TFERNYWGDVITRF

-257 MKATYPGAEIIAIIP
+257 MKETYPDAEIIAIIP

-294 ITTIDLRELRKQEGI
+294 ITTIDLRELRNQEGI

-335 QQAVTPNEKTVTYNA
+335 QQAVTPNEKTVTYDA

-391 KIASALDTAIPSD
+391 KVASALDTAIPSGM
-404 KQDSFSGTTLYAHW
+404 QDNLNGTTLYAHW

-438 VIITVSDKH
+438 VIITVSAEH

-478 WRVEWK
+478 WCVEWR

-529 INFGGPAYQKEPTSN
+529 INFGGPVYQKEPTSN

-606 FNYLGGCNLNTGAGE
+606 FNYLGGNRDGGDTPAWKLS
-621 GKENWLLRNT
+621 NT
-631 FEYIKVTLGDDHTHT
+631 FDYIKVTLGDDHTHT
-646 YGMTYS
+646 YGTTYS

-709 ASCTEAGNEAYWT
+709 ATCTEAGNEAYWT

-729 FSDEKGENAIADLA
+729 FSDENGINEIEKDSWVL
-743 AWKTGD
+743 KTLGHD
-749 GKINATGHNY
+749 MTKTDAKEATC
-759 GDITY
+759 TE
-764 TWSDGN
+764 DGN
-770 TSCTAKKVCSVC
+770 NEYYTCSRCGGVF
-782 KDEVTETVGTTSSAK
+782 KDEAGTQATTVVTETLK
-797 TPATCTTKG
+797 KL
-806 TKTYTATFSAPNGF
+806 
-820 VTQTKDVDIAATGHD
+820 GHD
-835 WSNKDGIC
+835 WSNKNGIC
-843 AVCHT
+843 ARCDA
-848 KCDRV
+848 KCTET
-853 HKPGTT
+853 HKPGMT

-873 GAPTYPASAPAV
+873 GAPTYPATAPAV
-885 PNGTVT
+885 PNGTVA

-905 TVKPNEGYVLETLTV
+905 TVKPNEGYELGSLAVK
-920 TDKNGDE
+920 DASGD
-927 LKLTDKGNG
+927 LLPLADLGNG
-936 KYTFTM
+936 KYSFVM
-942 PGSKVEVKATFME
+942 PDGKVSVEAEFVKTAATSFA
-955 DNSVFNFFYDV
+955 DV
-966 PNDAFFYEAVKW
+966 PANAYFADAVKW
-978 AVKSG
+978 AVDKD

-1006 FLWRATGSPE
+1006 FLWRAAGSPE

-1034 AVAWAIEN
+1034 AVAWAVEN

-1067 LYRALK
+1067 LYRA
-1073 GTASGSTNFTDV
+1073 
-1085 KSDAFY
+1085 
-1091 TDAIN
+1091 
-1096 WAVAN
+1096 
-1101 NVTNGTSNT
+1101 
-1110 TFSPNADCT
+1110 
-1119 RAEIVT
+1119 
-1125 FLYRAYQGK
+1125 YQGK

>member
-1 MKRRLLASLLTLVM
+1 MKRRLLASLLTLVI

-48 GPITLWTGKE
+48 GPITIWTGKIVK
-58 GQITVPEENEVRS
+58 ITVPEGDAVRS
-71 SNADIVSVEQDG
+71 SNEAIVSVTQDG
-83 TAVTLTGGSKEG
+83 TLTGGRKEG
-95 RAEATAG
+95 RAEVIVG
-102 ESTWVVYNY
+102 NSTWVVYNY

-118 YLYSLFHEKR
+118 YLYSLFHGKT

-294 ITTIDLRELRKQEGI
+294 ITTIDLRELRKQEDI
-309 SPNNALHPNMDGH
+309 SPKNELHPNMDGH

-335 QQAVTPNEKTVTYNA
+335 QQAVTPNEKTVTYDA

-391 KIASALDTAIPSD
+391 KIASALDTAIPSGMRD
-404 KQDSFSGTTLYAHW
+404 NLNGTPLYAHW
-418 THTFTWNFNS
+418 TRSFTWDFDNNL
-428 DMNAVDADGN
+428 DAVDADGN
-438 VIITVSDKH
+438 VIITVSAEH

-478 WRVEWK
+478 WCVEWR
-484 EKNQAK
+484 EKNQAT

-514 IYMGTYDVTNNKTDY
+514 IYMGTYDVTNSKTDY

-606 FNYLGGCNLNTGAGE
+606 FNYLGGNRDGGDTPAW
-621 GKENWLLRNT
+621 KISNT
-631 FEYIKVTLGDDHTHT
+631 FDYIKVTLGDDHTHT
-646 YGMTYS
+646 YGTTYS

-709 ASCTEAGNEAYWT
+709 ATRTEAGNEAYWT

-729 FSDEKGENAIADLA
+729 FSNENGTNEIEKDSWVL
-743 AWKTGD
+743 KTL
-749 GKINATGHNY
+749 GH
-759 GDITY
+759 DMTK
-764 TWSDGN
+764 TD
-770 TSCTAKKVCSVC
+770 AK
-782 KDEVTETVGTTSSAK
+782 E
-797 TPATCTTKG
+797 ATCTEDGNNEYYTCSRCGGVFKDEAG
-806 TKTYTATFSAPNGF
+806 TQATTVEAE
-820 VTQTKDVDIAATGHD
+820 TLKKLGHD
-835 WSNKDGIC
+835 WSNKNGIC
-843 AVCHT
+843 ARCDA
-848 KCDRV
+848 KCTET

-873 GAPTYPASAPAV
+873 GAPTYPATAPAV

-905 TVKPNEGYVLETLTV
+905 TVKPNEGYELGSLAVK
-920 TDKNGDE
+920 DASGD
-927 LKLTDKGNG
+927 LLPLADLGNG
-936 KYTFTM
+936 KYSFVM
-942 PGSKVEVKATFME
+942 PDGKVSVEAEFVKTAATSFA
-955 DNSVFNFFYDV
+955 DV
-966 PNDAFFYEAVKW
+966 PANAYFADAVKW
-978 AVKSG
+978 AVDKG
-983 VTNGLTDTM
+983 VTNGLSDTM
-992 FGPYESCTRTQIVT
+992 FGPYESCTRAQIVT
-1006 FLWRATGSPE
+1006 FLWRAAGSPE

>member
-15 MLNLLP
+15 MLSLLP

-42 DDVVTS
+42 DVVTS

-58 GQITVPEENEVRS
+58 GQITVPEGDAVRS
-71 SNADIVSVEQDG
+71 SNEAIVSVTQDG
-83 TAVTLTGGSKEG
+83 TLTGGSKEG
-95 RAEATAG
+95 RAEVTAG

-118 YLYSLFHEKR
+118 YLYSLFHGKT

-138 IKDKIPSGNALYY
+138 IKDKISSGNALYY

-226 TFDPDADYAKTVDWA
+226 TFNPDADYAKTVDWA
-241 QSYSDTA
+241 KSYSDTA

-257 MKATYPGAEIIAIIP
+257 MKETCPDAEIIAIIP
-272 YYEQNNI
+272 YYGQNNI
-279 PKQAEVIEQIAKHYD
+279 PKQAEVIEQIVKHYD
-294 ITTIDLRELRKQEGI
+294 ITTIDLRELRNQEGI

-322 SQIAAYI
+322 SQIATYI

-357 GSDPIKQSVTAELPK
+357 DSDPIKQSVTAELPK

-381 GWFDQAAGGN
+381 GWFDRAAGGN
-391 KIASALDTAIPSD
+391 KIASALDTAIHSGM
-404 KQDSFSGTTLYAHW
+404 QDNLNGTTLYAHW

-428 DMNAVDADGN
+428 DMNAIDADGN

-478 WRVEWK
+478 WCVEWR

-502 KGMTYIFLYEPS
+502 KGMTYIFLYESS

-529 INFGGPAYQKEPTSN
+529 INFGGPVYQKEPTSN

-606 FNYLGGCNLNTGAGE
+606 FNYLGGNRDGGDTPAWKLS
-621 GKENWLLRNT
+621 NT
-631 FEYIKVTLGDDHTHT
+631 FDYIKVTLGDDHTHT
-646 YGMTYS
+646 YGTTYS

-709 ASCTEAGNEAYWT
+709 ATCTEAGNEAYWT

-729 FSDEKGENAIADLA
+729 FSDENGTNEIEKDSWVL
-743 AWKTGD
+743 KTL
-749 GKINATGHNY
+749 GH
-759 GDITY
+759 DMTK
-764 TWSDGN
+764 TD
-770 TSCTAKKVCSVC
+770 AK
-782 KDEVTETVGTTSSAK
+782 E
-797 TPATCTTKG
+797 ATCTEDGNNEYYTCSRCSGVFKDEAG
-806 TKTYTATFSAPNGF
+806 TQATTVEAE
-820 VTQTKDVDIAATGHD
+820 TLKKLGHD
-835 WSNKDGIC
+835 WSNKNGIC
-843 AVCHT
+843 ARCDA
-848 KCDRV
+848 KCTET

-873 GAPTYPASAPAV
+873 GAPTYPATAPAV

-905 TVKPNEGYVLETLTV
+905 TVKPNEGYELGSLAVK
-920 TDKNGDE
+920 DASGD
-927 LKLTDKGNG
+927 LLPLADLGNG
-936 KYTFTM
+936 KYSFVM
-942 PGSKVEVKATFME
+942 PDGKV
-955 DNSVFNFFYDV
+955 SV
-966 PNDAFFYEAVKW
+966 EAEFV
-978 AVKSG
+978 
-983 VTNGLTDTM
+983 
-992 FGPYESCTRTQIVT
+992 
-1006 FLWRATGSPE
+1006 
-1016 PKTASS
+1016 KTAATS
-1022 FTDVPASAYYAK
+1022 FADVPASAYYAK
-1034 AVAWAIEN
+1034 AVAWAVEN

-1073 GTASGSTNFTDV
+1073 GTASGSANFTDV
-1085 KSDAFY
+1085 KSDTFY
-1091 TDAIN
+1091 ADAIN

>member
-95 RAEATAG
+95 RAEVTAG

-118 YLYSLFHEKR
+118 YLYSLFHGKT

-159 TFERNYWGDIITRF
+159 TFERNYWGDVITRF

-257 MKATYPGAEIIAIIP
+257 MKETYPDAEIIAIIP

-294 ITTIDLRELRKQEGI
+294 ITTIDLRELRNQEGI

-335 QQAVTPNEKTVTYNA
+335 QQAVTPNEKTVTYDA

-391 KIASALDTAIPSD
+391 KVASALDTAIPSGM
-404 KQDSFSGTTLYAHW
+404 QDNLNGTTLYAHW

-438 VIITVSDKH
+438 VIITVSAEH

-478 WRVEWK
+478 WCVEWR

-529 INFGGPAYQKEPTSN
+529 INFGGPVYQKEPTSN

-606 FNYLGGCNLNTGAGE
+606 FNYLGGNRDGGDTPAWKLS
-621 GKENWLLRNT
+621 NT
-631 FEYIKVTLGDDHTHT
+631 FDYIKVTLGDDHTHT
-646 YGMTYS
+646 YGTTYS

-709 ASCTEAGNEAYWT
+709 ATCTEAGNEAYWT

-729 FSDEKGENAIADLA
+729 FSDENGTNEIEKDSWVL
-743 AWKTGD
+743 KTL
-749 GKINATGHNY
+749 GH
-759 GDITY
+759 DMTK
-764 TWSDGN
+764 TD
-770 TSCTAKKVCSVC
+770 AK
-782 KDEVTETVGTTSSAK
+782 E
-797 TPATCTTKG
+797 ATCTEDGNNEYYTCSRCSGVFKDEAG
-806 TKTYTATFSAPNGF
+806 TQATTVEAE
-820 VTQTKDVDIAATGHD
+820 TLKKLGHD
-835 WSNKDGIC
+835 WSNKNGIC
-843 AVCHT
+843 ARCDA
-848 KCDRV
+848 KCTET

-873 GAPTYPASAPAV
+873 GAPTYPATAPAV

-905 TVKPNEGYVLETLTV
+905 TVKPNEGYELGSLAVK
-920 TDKNGDE
+920 DASGD
-927 LKLTDKGNG
+927 LLPLADLGNG
-936 KYTFTM
+936 KYSFVM
-942 PGSKVEVKATFME
+942 PDGKV
-955 DNSVFNFFYDV
+955 SV
-966 PNDAFFYEAVKW
+966 EAEFV
-978 AVKSG
+978 
-983 VTNGLTDTM
+983 
-992 FGPYESCTRTQIVT
+992 
-1006 FLWRATGSPE
+1006 
-1016 PKTASS
+1016 KTAATS
-1022 FTDVPASAYYAK
+1022 FADVPASAYYAK

>member
-15 MLNLLP
+15 VLSLLP

-58 GQITVPEENEVRS
+58 GQITVPEESEVRS
-71 SNADIVSVEQDG
+71 SNTDIVSVEQDG
-83 TAVTLTGGSKEG
+83 TAVTLTGGRKEG
-95 RAEATAG
+95 RAEVTAG
-102 ESTWVVYNY
+102 ESAWVVYNY

-118 YLYSLFHEKR
+118 YLSSLFHGKT

-173 GAAEGIDEAWS
+173 GAVEGIDEAWS

-241 QSYSDTA
+241 KSYSDTA

-257 MKATYPGAEIIAIIP
+257 MKATYPDAEIIAIIP

-294 ITTIDLRELRKQEGI
+294 ITTIDLWELRNQEGI

-335 QQAVTPNEKTVTYNA
+335 QQAVTPDEKTVTYNA

-357 GSDPIKQSVTAELPK
+357 GSDPIKQSVTAKLPK

-381 GWFDQAAGGN
+381 GWFDRAAGGN
-391 KIASALDTAIPSD
+391 KIASALDTAIPSGMRD
-404 KQDSFSGTTLYAHW
+404 NLNGTTLYAHW

-428 DMNAVDADGN
+428 DMNAIDADGN
-438 VIITVSDKH
+438 VIITVSAEH

-514 IYMGTYDVTNNKTDY
+514 IYMGTYNDTTGGTKY
-529 INFGGPAYQKEPTSN
+529 INFGGPAYQKDPTSN

-606 FNYLGGCNLNTGAGE
+606 FNYLGGCNLNTGAGV

-646 YGMTYS
+646 YGTTYS

-709 ASCTEAGNEAYWT
+709 ATCTEAGNEAYWT

-729 FSDEKGENAIADLA
+729 FSDENGTNEIEKDSWVL
-743 AWKTGD
+743 KTL
-749 GKINATGHNY
+749 GH
-759 GDITY
+759 DMTK
-764 TWSDGN
+764 TD
-770 TSCTAKKVCSVC
+770 AK
-782 KDEVTETVGTTSSAK
+782 A
-797 TPATCTTKG
+797 ATCTEDGNNEYYTCSRCGGVFKDEAG
-806 TKTYTATFSAPNGF
+806 TQATTVEAE
-820 VTQTKDVDIAATGHD
+820 TLKKLGHD
-835 WSNKDGIC
+835 WSNKNGIC
-843 AVCHT
+843 ARCDA
-848 KCDRV
+848 KCTET

-859 CSVCHKYTSYPYVP
+859 CPVCHKYTSYPYVP
-873 GAPTYPASAPAV
+873 GAPTYPATAPAV

-905 TVKPNEGYVLETLTV
+905 TVKPNEGYELGSLAVK
-920 TDKNGDE
+920 DASGD
-927 LKLTDKGNG
+927 LLPLADLGNG
-936 KYTFTM
+936 KYSFVM
-942 PGSKVEVKATFME
+942 PDGKVSVEAEFVKTAATSFA
-955 DNSVFNFFYDV
+955 DV
-966 PNDAFFYEAVKW
+966 PANAYFADAVKW
-978 AVKSG
+978 AVDKD
-983 VTNGLTDTM
+983 VTNGLSDTM
-992 FGPYESCTRTQIVT
+992 FGPYESCTRAQIVT
-1006 FLWRATGSPE
+1006 FLWRAAGSPE
-1016 PKTASS
+1016 PKTMSS
-1022 FTDVPASAYYAK
+1022 FTDVPASTYYAK

-1053 APNATCTRGQSVTF
+1053 APDATCTRGQIVTF

-1085 KSDAFY
+1085 KSDTFY
-1091 TDAIN
+1091 ADAIN

>member
-48 GPITLWTGKE
+48 GPITLWTGKIV
-58 GQITVPEENEVRS
+58 QITVPEGDTVSS
-71 SNADIVSVEQDG
+71 SNTNIVSVEKNG

-95 RAEATAG
+95 RAEVTAG

-118 YLYSLFHEKR
+118 YLYSLFHGKT

-226 TFDPDADYAKTVDWA
+226 TFDPDADYAKTIDWA

-257 MKATYPGAEIIAIIP
+257 MKETYPDAEIIAIIP

-294 ITTIDLRELRKQEGI
+294 ITTIDLRELRNQEGI

-335 QQAVTPNEKTVTYNA
+335 QRAVTPDEKTVTYNA

-357 GSDPIKQSVTAELPK
+357 GRDPIKQSVTAKLPK

-381 GWFDQAAGGN
+381 GWFDRAAGGN
-391 KIASALDTAIPSD
+391 KIASALDTAIPSGM
-404 KQDSFSGTTLYAHW
+404 QDDLNGTTLYAHW
-418 THTFTWNFNS
+418 TRSFTWDFDNNL
-428 DMNAVDADGN
+428 DAVDADGN
-438 VIITVSDKH
+438 VIITVSAEH

-478 WRVEWK
+478 WCVEWR

-529 INFGGPAYQKEPTSN
+529 INFGGPAYQRGPTSN

-606 FNYLGGCNLNTGAGE
+606 FNYLGGNRDGGDTPAWKLS
-621 GKENWLLRNT
+621 NT
-631 FEYIKVTLGDDHTHT
+631 FDYIKVTLGDDHTHT
-646 YGMTYS
+646 YGTTYS

-709 ASCTEAGNEAYWT
+709 ATCTEAGNEAYWT

-729 FSDEKGENAIADLA
+729 FSDENGTNEIEKDSWVL
-743 AWKTGD
+743 KTL
-749 GKINATGHNY
+749 GH
-759 GDITY
+759 DMTK
-764 TWSDGN
+764 TD
-770 TSCTAKKVCSVC
+770 AK
-782 KDEVTETVGTTSSAK
+782 E
-797 TPATCTTKG
+797 ATCTEDGNNEYYTCSRCGGVFKDEAG
-806 TKTYTATFSAPNGF
+806 TQATTVEAE
-820 VTQTKDVDIAATGHD
+820 TLKKLGHD
-835 WSNKDGIC
+835 WSNKNGIC
-843 AVCHT
+843 ARCDA
-848 KCDRV
+848 KCTET

-873 GAPTYPASAPAV
+873 GAPTYPATAPAV

-905 TVKPNEGYVLETLTV
+905 TVKPNEGYELGSLAVK
-920 TDKNGDE
+920 DASGD
-927 LKLTDKGNG
+927 LLPLADLGNG
-936 KYTFTM
+936 KYSFVM
-942 PGSKVEVKATFME
+942 PDGKV
-955 DNSVFNFFYDV
+955 SVEAEFIKTASTSFADV
-966 PNDAFFYEAVKW
+966 PANAYFADAVKW
-978 AVKSG
+978 AVDKG
-983 VTNGLTDTM
+983 ITNGLSDTM

-1006 FLWRATGSPE
+1006 FLWRAAGSPE
-1016 PKTASS
+1016 PKTVSS

-1034 AVAWAIEN
+1034 AVEWAVEN
-1042 GITNGMTETTF
+1042 GITDGMTETTF

-1067 LYRALK
+1067 LHRALK

-1085 KSDAFY
+1085 KSDTFY
-1091 TDAIN
+1091 ADAIN

>member
-1 MKRRLLASLLTLVM
+1 M

-48 GPITLWTGKE
+48 GPITIWTDKIVK
-58 GQITVPEENEVRS
+58 ITVPEGDAVRS
-71 SNADIVSVEQDG
+71 SNEAIVSVTQDG
-83 TAVTLTGGSKEG
+83 TLTGGRKEG
-95 RAEATAG
+95 RAEVIVG
-102 ESTWVVYNY
+102 NSTWVVYNY

-118 YLYSLFHEKR
+118 YLYSLFHGKR

-138 IKDKIPSGNALYY
+138 IKDKTPDDNALYY
-151 DNTTGKEM
+151 DNTTSAKTM

-173 GAAEGIDEAWS
+173 GAVEGIDEAWS

-241 QSYSDTA
+241 KSYSDTA

-257 MKATYPGAEIIAIIP
+257 MKETYPDAEIIAIIP

-294 ITTIDLRELRKQEGI
+294 ITTIDLRELRNQEGI

-329 CQQLYE
+329 CQQLYA
-335 QQAVTPNEKTVTYNA
+335 QQAVTPNEKTVTYDA
-350 NGGSFKN
+350 NGGSFEN
-357 GSDPIKQSVTAELPK
+357 GSDPIKQSLTAELPK

-381 GWFDQAAGGN
+381 GWFNRAAGGN
-391 KIASALDTAIPSD
+391 KIASALDTAIPSGM
-404 KQDSFSGTTLYAHW
+404 QDNLNGTTLYAHW

-438 VIITVSDKH
+438 VIITVSAEH

-455 NTVKFNDYQGKL
+455 NTVKFNDYQGEL

-484 EKNQAK
+484 EKNQAT
-490 ENMLFSSTATRE
+490 ENMLFSSTAERA
-502 KGMTYIFLYEPS
+502 KGMTYIFLYQPS
-514 IYMGTYDVTNNKTDY
+514 IYMGTYNDTTGGTKY
-529 INFGGPAYQKEPTSN
+529 INFGGPAYQKTPTSD
-544 EYSVVKLENNYDKAT
+544 EYSVVKLENNYDNAT

-594 YEQYALEKLNFT
+594 YEKCALEKLGFT
-606 FNYLGGCNLNTGAGE
+606 FNYLGGNRDGGDTPAWKLS
-621 GKENWLLRNT
+621 NT
-631 FEYIKVTLGDDHTHT
+631 FDYIKVTLGDDHTHT
-646 YGMTYS
+646 YGTTYS

-703 KTDAKA
+703 KTAAKA
-709 ASCTEAGNEAYWT
+709 ATCTEAGYNEYWT
-722 CSGCGKY
+722 CKTCGKY

-782 KDEVTETVGTTSSAK
+782 KDEVTETVGTTSSVK

-806 TKTYTATFSAPNGF
+806 TTTYTAAFKDEDFSE
-820 VTQTKDVDIAATGHD
+820 QTKDVDIAATGHD

-848 KCDRV
+848 KCDRA

-859 CSVCHKYTSYPYVP
+859 CEVCGKYTRRPSTANSSNTVSVP
-873 GAPTYPASAPAV
+873 ST
-885 PNGTVT
+885 PNGTMT
-891 VSPANASKGANVTV
+891 VNPSTASKGANVTV
-905 TVKPNEGYVLETLTV
+905 TVKPNEVYELGSLAVK
-920 TDKNGDE
+920 DASGD
-927 LKLTDKGNG
+927 LLPLADLGNG
-936 KYTFTM
+936 KYSFVM
-942 PGSKVEVKATFME
+942 PDGKVSVKAEFVKTAPTSF
-955 DNSVFNFFYDV
+955 VDV
-966 PNDAFFYEAVKW
+966 PANAYFADAVKW
-978 AVKSG
+978 AVENG
-983 VTNGLTDTM
+983 VTNGLSDTM
-992 FGPYESCTRTQIVT
+992 FGPYASCTRAQIVT
-1006 FLWRATGSPE
+1006 FLWRAAGSPE
-1016 PKTASS
+1016 PKKVSS
-1022 FTDVPASAYYAK
+1022 FSDVPESAYYAK
-1034 AVAWAIEN
+1034 AVEWAVEN
-1042 GITNGMTETTF
+1042 GITNGITETTF
-1053 APNATCTRGQSVTF
+1053 APDTTCTRGQSVTF
-1067 LYRALK
+1067 LYRALGK
-1073 GTASGSTNFTDV
+1073 KVESSANFTDV

>member
-1 MKRRLLASLLTLVM
+1 M
-15 MLNLLP
+15 
-21 TVAWA
+21 
-26 RNDEGID
+26 
-33 ADSVEMYSS
+33 
-42 DDVVTS
+42 TS

-58 GQITVPEENEVRS
+58 GQITVPEGDTVRS
-71 SNADIVSVEQDG
+71 SNTDIVSVEKNG

-95 RAEATAG
+95 RAEVTAG

-118 YLYSLFHEKR
+118 YLYALFHGKT

-159 TFERNYWGDIITRF
+159 TFERNYWGDIITRY

-226 TFDPDADYAKTVDWA
+226 AFDPDADYAKTVDWA
-241 QSYSDTA
+241 KSYSDTA

-257 MKATYPGAEIIAIIP
+257 MKETYPDAEIIAIIP

-294 ITTIDLRELRKQEGI
+294 ITTIDLRELRNQEGI

-335 QQAVTPNEKTVTYNA
+335 QQAVTPNEKTVTYDA

-357 GSDPIKQSVTAELPK
+357 GSDPIKQSVTAKLPK

-391 KIASALDTAIPSD
+391 KVASALDTAIPSGM
-404 KQDSFSGTTLYAHW
+404 QDNLNGTTLYAHW

-438 VIITVSDKH
+438 VIITVSAEH

-478 WRVEWK
+478 WCVEWK
-484 EKNQAK
+484 ERNQAK

-529 INFGGPAYQKEPTSN
+529 INFGGPVYQKEPTSN

-606 FNYLGGCNLNTGAGE
+606 FNYLGGNRDGGDTPAWKLS
-621 GKENWLLRNT
+621 NT
-631 FEYIKVTLGDDHTHT
+631 FDYIKVTLGDDHTHT
-646 YGMTYS
+646 YGTTYS

-709 ASCTEAGNEAYWT
+709 ATCTEAGNEAYWT

-729 FSDEKGENAIADLA
+729 FSNENGTNEIEKDSWVL
-743 AWKTGD
+743 KTL
-749 GKINATGHNY
+749 GH
-759 GDITY
+759 DMTK
-764 TWSDGN
+764 TD
-770 TSCTAKKVCSVC
+770 AK
-782 KDEVTETVGTTSSAK
+782 E
-797 TPATCTTKG
+797 ATCTEDGNNEYYTCSRCGGVFKDEAG
-806 TKTYTATFSAPNGF
+806 TQATTVVAE
-820 VTQTKDVDIAATGHD
+820 TLKKLGHD

-873 GAPTYPASAPAV
+873 GAPTYPATAPAV

-905 TVKPNEGYVLETLTV
+905 TVKPNEGYELGSLAVK
-920 TDKNGDE
+920 DASGD
-927 LKLTDKGNG
+927 LLPLADLGNG
-936 KYTFTM
+936 KYSFVM
-942 PGSKVEVKATFME
+942 PDGKVSVEAEFVKTAATSFA
-955 DNSVFNFFYDV
+955 DV
-966 PNDAFFYEAVKW
+966 PANAYFADAVKW
-978 AVKSG
+978 AVDKD
-983 VTNGLTDTM
+983 VTNGLSDTM

-1006 FLWRATGSPE
+1006 FLWRAAGSPE

-1022 FTDVPASAYYAK
+1022 FTDVPVSAYYAK

-1053 APNATCTRGQSVTF
+1053 APDATCTRGQIVTF

-1085 KSDAFY
+1085 KSDTFY
-1091 TDAIN
+1091 ADAIN

>member
-1 MKRRLLASLLTLVM
+1 M
-15 MLNLLP
+15 
-21 TVAWA
+21 
-26 RNDEGID
+26 
-33 ADSVEMYSS
+33 
-42 DDVVTS
+42 
-48 GPITLWTGKE
+48 
-58 GQITVPEENEVRS
+58 
-71 SNADIVSVEQDG
+71 
-83 TAVTLTGGSKEG
+83 TAK
-95 RAEATAG
+95 
-102 ESTWVVYNY
+102 
-111 ASEAEYN
+111 
-118 YLYSLFHEKR
+118 
-128 ISVMGDSIST
+128 
-138 IKDKIPSGNALYY
+138 
-151 DNTTGKEM
+151 
-159 TFERNYWGDIITRF
+159 
-173 GAAEGIDEAWS
+173 
-184 GSTIGSKAAS
+184 
-194 MASKDRINKLD
+194 
-205 DNGTPDVIL
+205 
-214 YYGGSN
+214 
-220 PDSSVG
+220 
-226 TFDPDADYAKTVDWA
+226 
-241 QSYSDTA
+241 
-248 SAYAASLQR
+248 
-257 MKATYPGAEIIAIIP
+257 
-272 YYEQNNI
+272 
-279 PKQAEVIEQIAKHYD
+279 
-294 ITTIDLRELRKQEGI
+294 
-309 SPNNALHPNMDGH
+309 
-322 SQIAAYI
+322 
-329 CQQLYE
+329 
-335 QQAVTPNEKTVTYNA
+335 
-350 NGGSFKN
+350 
-357 GSDPIKQSVTAELPK
+357 LPK

-381 GWFDQAAGGN
+381 GWFDRAAGGN
-391 KIASALDTAIPSD
+391 KIASALDTAIHSGM
-404 KQDSFSGTTLYAHW
+404 QDNLNGTTLYAHW
-418 THTFTWNFNS
+418 TRSFTWDFDNNL
-428 DMNAVDADGN
+428 DAVDADGN
-438 VIITVSDKH
+438 VIITVSAEH

-514 IYMGTYDVTNNKTDY
+514 IYMGTYNDTTGGTKY
-529 INFGGPAYQKEPTSN
+529 INFGGPAYQKDPTSN

-606 FNYLGGCNLNTGAGE
+606 FNYLGGNRDGGDTPAWKLS
-621 GKENWLLRNT
+621 NT
-631 FEYIKVTLGDDHTHT
+631 FDYIKVTLGDDHTHT
-646 YGMTYS
+646 YGTTYS

-690 DQPYGELGAHKLT
+690 DQSYGELGAHKLT

-709 ASCTEAGNEAYWT
+709 ATCTEAGNEAYWT

-729 FSDEKGENAIADLA
+729 FSNENGTNEIEKDSWVL
-743 AWKTGD
+743 KTL
-749 GKINATGHNY
+749 GH
-759 GDITY
+759 DMTK
-764 TWSDGN
+764 TD
-770 TSCTAKKVCSVC
+770 AK
-782 KDEVTETVGTTSSAK
+782 E
-797 TPATCTTKG
+797 ATCTEDGNNEYYTCSRCGGVFKDEAG
-806 TKTYTATFSAPNGF
+806 TQATTVVAE
-820 VTQTKDVDIAATGHD
+820 TLKKLGHD

-873 GAPTYPASAPAV
+873 GAPTYPATAPAV

-983 VTNGLTDTM
+983 VTNGLSDTM
-992 FGPYESCTRTQIVT
+992 FGPYESCTRAQIVT
-1006 FLWRATGSPE
+1006 FLWRAAGSPE

-1022 FTDVPASAYYAK
+1022 FADVPASAYYAK

-1053 APNATCTRGQSVTF
+1053 APDATCTRGQSVTF

-1085 KSDAFY
+1085 KSDTFY
-1091 TDAIN
+1091 ADAIN